1 MEYNKI
7 GIPNLGNGF
16 KKTNPF
22 EQMNKIVPKRF
33 TTPGNSSIDKASN
46 IVKKA
51 VKTRTDRENQEARYR
66 QFIEDQ
72 KEETRKAAEKR
83 KRDYEEL
90 DKKRAEEY
98 KRKAEQNDKEYEQE
112 FTNWVNELAEH
123 GDGYKGVLARNL
135 VKMGDNKEGAFN
147 SWRHILKGIY
157 AFNNTIGSLVGDA
170 TSTHLESIASK
181 KNFNDLDKSYADA
194 HIQRL
199 NIQKNIDIIENQ
211 KNLLAETVSQP
222 NSKNDPNFR
231 QRYNEVKKQINEY
244 NNQINL
250 LKQKMDNPQLKELD
264 EEYKINYVINH
275 GGLGGYIAG
284 ELWDSV
290 KLLNH
295 LGTYN
300 KLKKSAEY
308 RAARRAE
315 LLREYDEKI
324 ANRIQYEDSQNF
336 QENLKNFYANPEQFG
351 KQLNNALKYKD
362 TKFQIQQNNLD
373 KDLKIAEIT
382 KNAKDT
388 ENKELENDY
397 LETAKLND
405 QYNDYWR
412 VSEAYKKGKQIHQNA
427 SLFSP
432 DYWFYVAPGMIGSSN
447 SSMDQIKSN
456 LIQYG
461 SLAAGAAVSMLGSPV
476 AGAAVTNIGG
486 ALAIPGQI
494 KGGFDENYA
503 ETGQKKVDN
512 LYESIKELSF
522 FNDDPKLKSDILGD
536 LKKQSIQYYTKHG
549 YSKDWINERYNSGTE
564 EDDKNALRDLVMGL
578 TKNNDPRLQE
588 AMLNSNKGLKTQF
601 WADNVRTM
609 GEMPIQLAMNFLPTK
624 PLTKAGDVA
633 LDGGKVL
640 SKKLVNKVSKTKAGK
655 VISSVSGE
663 AASNAAEQTAERY
676 ANGFRRSTSTFKS
689 RMSSGYDTG
698 SAIGES
704 LGFGYGGRVVFGGAG
719 AITREIAH
727 QGSKLLT
734 PQAKAFVRRYGD
746 QIMNKY
752 QNVYDKLLPKDWMR
766 IGARYGLNA
775 TRRGFMQA
783 TSEGAEE
790 SVQYLNSKEDFA
802 SKYGFG
808 NASLGDLIINDFVQG
823 GRVAEAYL
831 SLMGIGN
838 SKLDDDLE
846 FWQNVKGGFALGGMG
861 GFHPGQLINFYGN
874 VKNAVRQYKTD
885 QFIRQSAVMN
895 RERNRLDRAANVA
908 FAEQAMN
915 GRGAEVI
922 ESMQTMYQNDRRRE
936 NPIYT
941 QDDYDEK
948 IDAAN
953 KIISLTKNEKI
964 KQQLKAKGIEYG
976 TKEYATAIA
985 DIYDLQSQQEQN
997 EKQRSENDANLK
1009 SAYQNNELNNDI
1021 DNIVTAARAGD
1032 LSLDLALS
1040 QKRIQAGNKA
1050 VKDAIE
1056 QAKKDGK
1063 DTKDPEF
1070 NLSLEKIRNEAQDRA
1085 EEEGL
1090 MNYKE
1095 YVREKTRLVNR
1106 LKALLKFKG
1115 QQNSA
1120 QDFFNFL
1127 SDKLKLKTKRP
1138 DAKTILNSTI
1148 AQIEETKSALK
1159 QLDPDI
1165 NLGKTDA
1172 DLLDALEAINDVS
1185 TVNQDDIQQLELNSV
1200 ALAADRAVTQSYIN
1214 QFQYGLVKNGDKYEY
1229 NPTQYKKG
1237 MDRDRRY
1244 IAALMSGDTDKAE
1257 SIQNEDITTS
1267 YNPEDV
1273 KNNEY
1278 KTRINKIREAD
1289 RENAKL
1295 NWMASDA
1302 FEGDIINKYM
1312 ESLQEEAERKNAKTE
1327 STKPDDHIPF
1337 DPSDST
1343 TTVESKPASETKWES
1358 TREKR
1363 NSNLAKAKEK
1373 YERRKAKAKEIYEKN
1388 KKKLRRNAYGSFIP
1402 ALPQLAQAANY
1413 LLQKAK
1419 TSTYKIAQ
1427 FVEELKEIAEDID
1440 IDSVLPAIKEIY
1452 SKYAAK
1458 QAIFNS
1464 DILNNLSSPEEIA
1477 SYGYTAPHQIEPAA
1491 QLYNTIQNT
1500 INKDNQNIIKDISTY
1515 FNTIVQT
1522 EDGSVVICKN
1532 QQDKLYFTDET
1543 ISFYEEQA
1551 KKLKQLNTSDESF
1564 ENALKQIAPEGF
1576 PIQTYVKYRN
1586 TEGIEQAIIVHIYN
1600 YKRSPG
1606 IIAGE
1611 LVRNAVIGILVGDN
1625 SALRNIAT
1633 FSGYDEFIAD
1643 ITSLKKS
1650 FDDLGYKIIN
1660 TNQMLYDTNT
1670 RNSVQADIIVID
1682 KNKDIHVIDILSSYI
1697 DIKSRWDYK
1706 PGRKANYTIHQRE
1719 ENILHQIEDILLSK
1733 FGQVTKSLSVLPVT
1747 CDIENLPTIFVQK
1760 TDGKINY
1767 MHIPTKLGHENEVD
1781 LTKEHEKAV
1790 EQVGHIN
1797 EQIRIY
1803 NNIVDNVK
1811 NNRFNKLDELTVS
1824 QQYTA
1829 EQYNTYFNELSNKY
1843 DDVIGKI
1850 NEINDFIQKSKNKE
1864 YFDVSFEELF
1874 KNQDLIPQE
1883 VEDKINYLSD
1893 ICNELDC
1900 TLTNIPGLKATTQ
1913 EEKDN
1918 VKKLYQCVFDAQKA
1932 LDMVLK
1938 DPNTNVVDV
1947 TREQELIASAME
1959 KLAENTANF
1968 GEMSKFVQKW
1978 WLEDFVI
1985 DNTGTGNN
1993 TSRTVN
1999 GIGEK
2004 YFQLH
2009 NTIKNWTKTLREH
2022 VLNDLHNR
2030 PVLQEWYDT
2039 LLNNYFAKL
2048 IDNTK
2053 KFNDTY
2059 IQDVVQKQI
2068 LENDIQDG
2076 LDLIRDFNEQFSMR
2090 EDKEYPEAPKDAAE
2104 KLNRIS
2110 QKWTDLY
2117 ATSTQHNPA
2126 WDAML
2131 YNDAYYHM
2139 SQKPDFLEKVKV
2151 SFYVANESKTYRN
2164 SRKYGYNINKGDV
2177 VMYIEYI
2184 DDNGKKNWADLP
2196 ILISPGYKP
2205 TSKEETQERIR
2216 KINNVHRKFAKIVK
2230 QALKIVAEDK
2240 NKKISFT
2247 LSTNKG
2253 SIKYDDNVAS
2263 THLVTEFL
2271 FKGLGNEQDLYT
2283 IKTSKENRIGL
2294 SVFTMNKSTGTMF
2307 YDVYAGSDLRTRIGY
2322 FDDTFQK
2329 QHLAIN
2335 NGAVIYF
2342 YFTGNNQYIGVPIET
2357 GAIGEESAKRLVY
2370 LMQLY
2375 MRGDRN
2381 INGYDIYSL
2390 LQQRLYMAD
2399 LSNQKKLSVYNNTN
2413 NRVVLNNNGIVEI
2426 GSKKYDISTQINDLI
2441 KDISAMSNN
2450 VDAKLLNENMS
2461 DSQNSVFY
2469 TAKQIFKNTD
2479 ADKIELPNGYVFY
2492 REDFTHKN
2500 ADDTQGSTW
2509 LGYMLRNGILRT
2521 RAIGKSYTQLNVDN
2535 FGIVDKNQEIGI
2547 EKKDVV
2553 KSVEKQ
2559 HERLRN
2565 RNFRNLGGL
2574 TYSTQNVNEI
2584 MPGTSEEFRQKIIE
2598 YFDKVFGNHDAV
2610 YFADEHQKFLG
2621 QIGDNQYVLGLCC
2634 DQMIKLSQYAP
2645 RSVAYHEAFH
2655 KIMELVLPD
2664 NVREEFYDSYRK
2676 RNGKNISDRKIAE
2689 AFADMYMDY
2698 MTNKDAIKQA
2708 KWYKKPFKWFKQL
2721 TLELGLVP
2729 RIGVTG
2735 AINMINTFHNT
2746 NKGKYANIEISEQ
2759 KKKRFRKLFGE
2770 GLYYTVNNKSGK
2782 SADFKYLANSGDVQE
2797 MVRALG
2803 YWIAS
2808 SMNLD
2813 SINAGEYKIK
2823 NATSFVNNLSQ
2834 DLIDEL
2840 CGNHLEDSE
2849 IDNIH
2854 RAFREVFQSENKSVL
2869 DKKGKVVGFTKVYP
2883 KLDVLLDKI
2892 NEYIESTIIAYSG
2905 KIEDVV
2911 SDENIDDETEKAMGK
2926 NIDQFDKTS
2935 YETSKLDTL
2944 PESVKFFLSTI
2955 PYVRYNNDE
2964 DGNKILDYDLSK
2976 NKFLSPTFMPMTE
2989 VFNTLVNDLH
2999 FCSSLQDLDKELKR
3013 LSETK
3018 EMYKY
3023 IYNKFHSLYEQ
3034 CYKHNQDGSVN
3045 INYNAESY
3053 CASILCALRGL
3064 KIDFITSVS
3073 RKQENGKEIK
3083 VGSSSLDRDR
3093 RMYSKQWTQFLI
3105 SGQVSVFK
3113 RERDKNGHLIFNEG
3127 MGGAENKDIF
3137 SRTAGFIE
3145 KLREGLSSANQT
3157 FELDGIEYN
3166 KSIFDDIEDI
3176 KRSFIDKLNT
3186 IGIIFS
3192 KDALNSMLSNKYNG
3206 TGVDALE
3213 RLLTDKG
3220 EASIS
3225 TFIDRLYNFVDVK
3238 GNINEDVLN
3247 NAYTDNGFV
3256 KELGNQQ
3263 GIYNR
3268 NTIEAMA
3275 LGLNGKKLHAVSQN
3289 NSISHIVNA
3298 LNTNDKN
3305 NPIVRRLMKFG
3316 YNITNTS
3323 GFDSGSI
3330 ILKNINN
3337 GKCNISTHIYV
3348 GSKTDNRGDGG
3359 TEYKQEPIV
3368 DDYMAKIAMTQQGY
3382 LVFPTLADKGT
3393 WMCLSGIELPGMV
3406 YNESGDVTNVPTIMW
3421 NGSTPYIRPDNSV
3434 LDQMLE
3440 YAKCE
3445 RLAIQQCMEDLGYD
3459 NIPGYE
3465 KQGRKVLPKEA
3476 YIKNYHTKNGSVE
3489 PNGTRFLSLT
3499 EVVQLD
3505 KKTGEPMLDED
3516 GNLKTINLNDPT
3528 KSSEEMLK
3536 LANEW
3541 LFEKR
3546 DGETDEQFLER
3557 QRKTMAYTLNI
3568 QYQLEVQNAIDL
3580 GLVTRRNV
3588 DEYDLQTKQN
3598 KTLIS
3603 IESQNFSNL
3612 DTHMFNQNQIEHITN
3627 KIMESIPAWNNL
3639 PNGPKKQARLNVCKG
3654 LAIASILSDA
3664 TTKSIIASQEVQ
3676 RCFSGH
3682 PAMFKVAYEGDHIKD
3697 STFDIQKRI
3706 GGMVS
3711 TGDDNIENL
3720 PDMKSSYRCAECKD
3734 YEVKSSSDIFNRLE
3748 SMFTDNAIR
3757 DMYSIIKDN
3766 YVDAYNMSIDEI
3778 LSDESLSEQ
3787 DKNALIKAKEKGQQF
3802 FGAYTKNINVADGA
3816 AYITD
3821 QMCEN
3826 LLRLRGALT
3835 GRVKKAFDILRS
3847 KDKYNWMDKAEAYKD
3862 IYEAV
3867 NIVTTKYTA
3876 YGFRNHT
3883 LNGEDQSDV
3892 AVSYYNKFALFPLF
3906 PCIAT
3911 GHMSGI
3917 YDKMLNEKVDML
3929 FMTSAVKVG
3938 SQGAVKYDGTTI
3950 NEPFNVYEQDYGFLR
3965 RQQNTDPE
3973 EGDTTAI
3980 GTQMVKVV
3988 LQNLR
3993 LDRINYIDN
4002 VTGKPVSG
4010 KQILSSLM
4018 DSINQLTELGYKG
4031 IKEEFG
4037 IDEFG
4042 NVDNKKLS
4050 RYLISQMS
4058 SRNANKGLIEA
4069 LQVDEKGNFK
4079 APIAATSD
4087 SSWIESILISTINK
4101 RIIDIITPGNSF
4113 VQRSVF
4119 AVEGSSVQ
4127 GGIIQ
4132 SDATMSPKINGGKKL
4147 QMINEDNSMDAVIS
4161 IDYFE
4166 NILPKGLSFNEARQ
4180 WLIDNNIIGSRAKA
4194 NTIGYRIPT
4203 QAQSSIHALRF
4214 VDIIPAVKSTIILP
4228 EEFTKITG
4236 SDFDIDH
4243 LYLASFNYKKSE
4255 DGKTVSHDQFDPDS
4269 AEYHQNNILN
4279 QMMTLLKD
4287 TENSIHSLYK
4297 SIDNDTE
4304 LLTDIADQ
4312 IPEQGSNKARA
4323 YNFGSLHEQVTRRND
4338 YITGKFGIGPYALNV
4353 TNQELTRC
4361 FKVSFKKTNF
4371 TEESGICNFD
4381 KLIDY
4386 QYNYIA
4392 SWISA
4397 FINAHVDIVKDPYI
4411 SKMNINQFTYNMS
4424 NLLIRSGFG
4433 ESALWFLSQPIIR
4446 DMANASNSANSEFM
4460 RDPNK
4465 FKTVYSAQKEAVAN
4479 AVLKWLSP
4487 EDVSESVISRYTTGD
4502 KNNTS
4507 EQLRVVDI
4515 IKSKMN
4521 VLKAIA
4527 THPGQKTVTV
4537 DGQIYDV
4544 ANIQRDVFYA
4554 WKTLERY
4561 SIALGNLVQ
4570 KTKIDT
4576 KKQGKSFLAIYKYRQ
4591 DFNKLFYGD
4600 SEKSLWDE
4608 ESLHRLAEESW
4619 IKSKTDY
4626 ACSLPFIIL
4635 KGQTFNGNSV
4645 FIHEITELYNQLN
4658 PEQESINI
4666 KKLEAISKAVQTQI
4680 KCKYIAKYA
4689 KEYLGKTDK
4698 QISELFV
4705 GKYSMAHRLN
4715 MLNTAIRTTDQYKRL
4730 ADNMLIQQI
4739 YSAQEQEPVFVN
4751 GKRYERPSF
4760 IAIADR
4766 VGDSSMNSDMLIDA
4780 WQDLLLDEDRVVR
4793 QFARDLIVY
4802 AYMTS
4807 GEYAGWNNLFKYV
4820 PPAWIRGEIDTAYG
4834 ESMASYVQNI
4844 LSKNDF
4850 DKYID
4855 LDELARNNFQ
4865 DYTFS
4870 RRLAEKNADGERN
4883 ILYNTDYALIIRT
4896 ANNVKPP
4903 LYITTRV
4910 PGSRGNNASNFNIYK
4925 LVTPI
4930 GGVGE
4935 KNESTASMYIKIK
4948 KAGFDSGHKQKIYEY
4963 GWDFKYVE
4971 NYSKNLSTIDTET
4984 MTRRLFGF
4992 ISEHKNALPNQMYQ
5006 EIIQSI
5012 NDSKYD
5018 KQNDVVIPTVPV
5030 TKKESKLGYNSMS
5043 EIVMHS
5049 GGAYGADTAWDFYAR
5064 NAGVKQINHYRDQ
5077 GNQVLSSSL
5086 NKRGVKATVL
5096 SKEQMEFARRRE
5108 FELLGKHYD
5117 DTLQGNLQVRNF
5129 YQVASSDGVFAIASM
5144 NSAKN
5149 GVSGGTNTAVQ
5160 LGISLNKPTH
5170 VFDLNSEK
5178 WYKYN
5183 PESKVFEEE
5192 STPVLTKNF
5201 AGVGTRDIQKYN
5213 IYKDGKWVEREQ
5225 YVGDDKS
5232 KVALKAIEDV
5242 FNKTQA
5248 ELSNIE
5254 TSTDNNSSSEQV
5266 SLNQNDT
5273 DQFGTIS
5280 QQVSTLNSDKT
5291 ILTNAEILAL
5301 HPFTGNDT
5309 KPRIAVASEHTDPV
5323 FFSKMIQSWANGEH
5337 TFLDYKQQPI
5347 KYEDIDALY
5356 LITKHDG
5363 LPMRELLQ
5371 INKPKIIHFSV
5382 TTLGN
5387 TKWEPGVMKWQD
5399 MIERIGDFIKQGL
5412 DPEYVTL
5419 RIDPIIPGVT
5429 KISEVDKLMKRASEL
5444 GIKHVRFSVLDYY
5457 KTTAKFMEQLGY
5469 DYSKYF
5475 DKNKSGVYFTHAKS
5489 EIIKGIAEK
5498 MLAIAKKYNLDLSSC
5513 AEPCRMDG
5521 ISIEGCLSVNAI
5533 NSMLG
5538 THIPNLGTENNKF
5551 RQLCTCYGG
5560 KTDLLRYNNNCAS
5573 SCVYCYAHHNGDK
5586 MLNYYNEDGTLKQNR
5601 FTDSGLIKST
5611 SNKMPKNY
5619 TDALKQIQKWFD
5631 IDDQTT
5637 NITGKNNIKHAIQKL
5652 HIKINDK
5659 YLMDNMDEKDIL
5671 NLLYKTSKF
5680 MDEMQKLGDTGITI
5694 VSEDYFYG
5702 DFAKKVKSLT
5712 GEIISDIENNYDIQE
5727 GEKEK
5732 TMEIPNI
5739 LIKILDFIES
5749 LNYKQREALD
5759 RIFEYPIYDLDP
5771 SVIGSI
5777 DLSDIITI
5785 TDTVEDTRQT
5795 DFLKELG
5802 MSDEDIKKAQEIKNH
5817 CKGGK

>member
-16 KKTNPF
+16 KTTNPF

-46 IVKKA
+46 IVRKA

-83 KRDYEEL
+83 KREYEEL
-90 DKKRAEEY
+90 DKKQAEEN

-112 FTNWVNELAEH
+112 FTNWVNELAKH

-250 LKQKMDNPQLKELD
+250 LKQKMNNPQLKELD
-264 EEYKINYVINH
+264 EEYKINYVLNH

-308 RAARRAE
+308 RAARRAAM
-315 LLREYDEKI
+315 LREYDEKI
-324 ANRIQYEDSQNF
+324 ANRIQYEDNQNF
-336 QENLKNFYANPEQFG
+336 QENLKNLYTNPEQFG

-388 ENKELENDY
+388 ENKELQNDY
-397 LETAKLND
+397 LETSKLND

-432 DYWFYVAPGMIGSSN
+432 NYWFYVAPGMIGSSN

-461 SLAAGAAVSMLGSPV
+461 SLAAGAAASMLGSPA

-522 FNDDPKLKSDILGD
+522 FNDDPKSKSDILGD

-588 AMLNSNKGLKTQF
+588 AMLNSNKGLKAQF

-624 PLTKAGDVA
+624 PLAKARDVV

-640 SKKLVNKVSKTKAGK
+640 SKRLVNKVSKTKAGK

-689 RMSSGYDTG
+689 RMSSGYNTG

-704 LGFGYGGRVVFGGAG
+704 LGFGYGGRIVFGGAG

-734 PQAKAFVRRYGD
+734 PQAKAFVRRYCD

-752 QNVYDKLLPKDWMR
+752 QNIYDKLLPKDWMR
-766 IGARYGLNA
+766 IGVRYGLNA
-775 TRRGFMQA
+775 ARRGFMQA

-790 SVQYLNSKEDFA
+790 GVQYLNSKEDFA

-976 TKEYATAIA
+976 TKEYATSIA

-997 EKQRSENDANLK
+997 EKQRFENDANLK

-1021 DNIVTAARAGD
+1021 DNILTAARAGD

-1070 NLSLEKIRNEAQDRA
+1070 NLSLEKIRNEAQDMA

-1148 AQIEETKSALK
+1148 AQIEETKRALK

-1229 NPTQYKKG
+1229 NPTQYKKS

-1244 IAALMSGDTDKAE
+1244 IEALMSGDTDKAE
-1257 SIQNEDITTS
+1257 SIRNEDITTP

-1278 KTRINKIREAD
+1278 KTRVNKIREAD

-1312 ESLQEEAERKNAKTE
+1312 ESLQEEAERKSAKTE

-1522 EDGSVVICKN
+1522 EDGGVVICKN

-1586 TEGIEQAIIVHIYN
+1586 TEGIEQAIIVHKYN

-1611 LVRNAVIGILVGDN
+1611 LVRNAAIGILVGDN
-1625 SALRNIAT
+1625 SALRNIAS

-1643 ITSLKKS
+1643 MTSLKKS

-1803 NNIVDNVK
+1803 NNIVDNVN

-1864 YFDVSFEELF
+1864 YFDISFEELF

-1947 TREQELIASAME
+1947 TSEQELIAFAME

-1968 GEMSKFVQKW
+1968 GEMSRFVQKW

-1993 TSRTVN
+1993 TSRTVKS
-1999 GIGEK
+1999 IEEK

-2048 IDNTK
+2048 IDNTQ

-2059 IQDVVQKQI
+2059 IQDVAQKQI

-2076 LDLIRDFNEQFSMR
+2076 LDLIEDFNEQFSMR

-2117 ATSTQHNPA
+2117 TKSTQHNPA

-2131 YNDAYYHM
+2131 YNDIYYHM

-2151 SFYVANESKTYRN
+2151 SFYVANESKTYQN

-2184 DDNGKKNWADLP
+2184 DDNGKKNWANLP

-2205 TSKEETQERIR
+2205 TSNEETQERIR

-2230 QALKIVAEDK
+2230 QALKIVEEDK

-2253 SIKYDDNVAS
+2253 SIKYDKVAS

-2271 FKGLGNEQDLYT
+2271 FKGFGNEQDLYT

-2413 NRVVLNNNGIVEI
+2413 NRIVLNNNGIVEI
-2426 GSKKYDISTQINDLI
+2426 GSKKYDISTQIKDLI
-2441 KDISAMSNN
+2441 KDVSVMSNN

-2469 TAKQIFKNTD
+2469 TAKQMFKNTD

-2500 ADDTQGSTW
+2500 SDGTQGSTW

-2535 FGIVDKNQEIGI
+2535 FGVVDKNQEIGI
-2547 EKKDVV
+2547 EKKDVI

-2729 RIGVTG
+2729 RIGVAG

-2823 NATSFVNNLSQ
+2823 DATSFVNNLSQ

-2840 CGNHLEDSE
+2840 CGNHLDDSE

-2869 DKKGKVVGFTKVYP
+2869 DKKGKVIGFTKVYP

-2892 NEYIESTIIAYSG
+2892 NEYIESTITAYSG
-2905 KIEDVV
+2905 KIEDIV
-2911 SDENIDDETEKAMGK
+2911 SDENIDDETEEAMSK
-2926 NIDQFDKTS
+2926 NIDQFDKAS

-2976 NKFLSPTFMPMTE
+2976 NKFLSPTFMPITE

-3023 IYNKFHSLYEQ
+3023 IYNKFHGLYEQ
-3034 CYKHNQDGSVN
+3034 CYKHNQDSSIK

-3145 KLREGLSSANQT
+3145 KLREGLSSTNQT
-3157 FELDGIEYN
+3157 FELDRIEYN

-3225 TFIDRLYNFVDVK
+3225 TFIDRLYNFVDIK

-3247 NAYTDNGFV
+3247 EAYTDNGFV

-3305 NPIVRRLMKFG
+3305 NPIVRTLMKFG

-3406 YNESGDVTNVPTIMW
+3406 YNESGDVTNVPTFMW
-3421 NGSTPYIRPDNSV
+3421 YGTTPYIRPNNNV

-3440 YAKCE
+3440 YAKGE

-3505 KKTGEPMLDED
+3505 KETGEPMLDKD

-3612 DTHMFNQNQIEHITN
+3612 DTHMFNQTQIEHITN

-3720 PDMKSSYRCAECKD
+3720 PNMKSSYRCAECKD

-3757 DMYSIIKDN
+3757 DMYAIIKDN

-3787 DKNALIKAKEKGQQF
+3787 DKNALIKAKEKGRQF
-3802 FGAYTKNINVADGA
+3802 FNAYTGDINVADGA

-3867 NIVTTKYTA
+3867 NIVSTKYTA

-3973 EGDTTAI
+3973 EGDKTSI
-3980 GTQMVKVV
+3980 GSQMVKVV

-3993 LDRINYIDN
+3993 LNRINYIDN

-4031 IKEEFG
+4031 VKEEFG

-4127 GGIIQ
+4127 GGAIQ
-4132 SDATMSPKINGGKKL
+4132 SDATMSPTINGGKKL

-4180 WLIDNNIIGSRAKA
+4180 WLIDNGIIGSRAKA

-4214 VDIIPAVKSTIILP
+4214 VDVISAVKSTIILP

-4236 SDFDIDH
+4236 SDKQ
-4243 LYLASFNYKKSE
+4243 Y
-4255 DGKTVSHDQFDPDS
+4255 QC
-4269 AEYHQNNILN
+4269 
-4279 QMMTLLKD
+4279 
-4287 TENSIHSLYK
+4287 
-4297 SIDNDTE
+4297 
-4304 LLTDIADQ
+4304 
-4312 IPEQGSNKARA
+4312 SN
-4323 YNFGSLHEQVTRRND
+4323 
-4338 YITGKFGIGPYALNV
+4338 
-4353 TNQELTRC
+4353 
-4361 FKVSFKKTNF
+4361 
-4371 TEESGICNFD
+4371 
-4381 KLIDY
+4381 
-4386 QYNYIA
+4386 QYNIKNRVNC
-4392 SWISA
+4392 WEL
-4397 FINAHVDIVKDPYI
+4397 H
-4411 SKMNINQFTYNMS
+4411 
-4424 NLLIRSGFG
+4424 
-4433 ESALWFLSQPIIR
+4433 
-4446 DMANASNSANSEFM
+4446 
-4460 RDPNK
+4460 
-4465 FKTVYSAQKEAVAN
+4465 FK
-4479 AVLKWLSP
+4479 W
-4487 EDVSESVISRYTTGD
+4487 
-4502 KNNTS
+4502 
-4507 EQLRVVDI
+4507 
-4515 IKSKMN
+4515 
-4521 VLKAIA
+4521 
-4527 THPGQKTVTV
+4527 
-4537 DGQIYDV
+4537 
-4544 ANIQRDVFYA
+4544 
-4554 WKTLERY
+4554 
-4561 SIALGNLVQ
+4561 
-4570 KTKIDT
+4570 
-4576 KKQGKSFLAIYKYRQ
+4576 
-4591 DFNKLFYGD
+4591 
-4600 SEKSLWDE
+4600 
-4608 ESLHRLAEESW
+4608 
-4619 IKSKTDY
+4619 
-4626 ACSLPFIIL
+4626 
-4635 KGQTFNGNSV
+4635 
-4645 FIHEITELYNQLN
+4645 
-4658 PEQESINI
+4658 
-4666 KKLEAISKAVQTQI
+4666 
-4680 KCKYIAKYA
+4680 
-4689 KEYLGKTDK
+4689 
-4698 QISELFV
+4698 
-4705 GKYSMAHRLN
+4705 
-4715 MLNTAIRTTDQYKRL
+4715 
-4730 ADNMLIQQI
+4730 
-4739 YSAQEQEPVFVN
+4739 
-4751 GKRYERPSF
+4751 
-4760 IAIADR
+4760 
-4766 VGDSSMNSDMLIDA
+4766 
-4780 WQDLLLDEDRVVR
+4780 
-4793 QFARDLIVY
+4793 
-4802 AYMTS
+4802 
-4807 GEYAGWNNLFKYV
+4807 
-4820 PPAWIRGEIDTAYG
+4820 
-4834 ESMASYVQNI
+4834 
-4844 LSKNDF
+4844 
-4850 DKYID
+4850 
-4855 LDELARNNFQ
+4855 
-4865 DYTFS
+4865 
-4870 RRLAEKNADGERN
+4870 
-4883 ILYNTDYALIIRT
+4883 
-4896 ANNVKPP
+4896 
-4903 LYITTRV
+4903 
-4910 PGSRGNNASNFNIYK
+4910 
-4925 LVTPI
+4925 
-4930 GGVGE
+4930 
-4935 KNESTASMYIKIK
+4935 
-4948 KAGFDSGHKQKIYEY
+4948 
-4963 GWDFKYVE
+4963 
-4971 NYSKNLSTIDTET
+4971 
-4984 MTRRLFGF
+4984 
-4992 ISEHKNALPNQMYQ
+4992 
-5006 EIIQSI
+5006 
-5012 NDSKYD
+5012 
-5018 KQNDVVIPTVPV
+5018 
-5030 TKKESKLGYNSMS
+5030 
-5043 EIVMHS
+5043 
-5049 GGAYGADTAWDFYAR
+5049 
-5064 NAGVKQINHYRDQ
+5064 
-5077 GNQVLSSSL
+5077 
-5086 NKRGVKATVL
+5086 
-5096 SKEQMEFARRRE
+5096 
-5108 FELLGKHYD
+5108 
-5117 DTLQGNLQVRNF
+5117 
-5129 YQVASSDGVFAIASM
+5129 
-5144 NSAKN
+5144 
-5149 GVSGGTNTAVQ
+5149 
-5160 LGISLNKPTH
+5160 
-5170 VFDLNSEK
+5170 
-5178 WYKYN
+5178 
-5183 PESKVFEEE
+5183 
-5192 STPVLTKNF
+5192 
-5201 AGVGTRDIQKYN
+5201 
-5213 IYKDGKWVEREQ
+5213 
-5225 YVGDDKS
+5225 
-5232 KVALKAIEDV
+5232 
-5242 FNKTQA
+5242 
-5248 ELSNIE
+5248 
-5254 TSTDNNSSSEQV
+5254 
-5266 SLNQNDT
+5266 
-5273 DQFGTIS
+5273 TIS
-5280 QQVSTLNSDKT
+5280 SQ
-5291 ILTNAEILAL
+5291 AL
-5301 HPFTGNDT
+5301 
-5309 KPRIAVASEHTDPV
+5309 
-5323 FFSKMIQSWANGEH
+5323 
-5337 TFLDYKQQPI
+5337 
-5347 KYEDIDALY
+5347 
-5356 LITKHDG
+5356 
-5363 LPMRELLQ
+5363 
-5371 INKPKIIHFSV
+5371 
-5382 TTLGN
+5382 
-5387 TKWEPGVMKWQD
+5387 
-5399 MIERIGDFIKQGL
+5399 
-5412 DPEYVTL
+5412 
-5419 RIDPIIPGVT
+5419 
-5429 KISEVDKLMKRASEL
+5429 
-5444 GIKHVRFSVLDYY
+5444 
-5457 KTTAKFMEQLGY
+5457 
-5469 DYSKYF
+5469 
-5475 DKNKSGVYFTHAKS
+5475 
-5489 EIIKGIAEK
+5489 
-5498 MLAIAKKYNLDLSSC
+5498 
-5513 AEPCRMDG
+5513 
-5521 ISIEGCLSVNAI
+5521 
-5533 NSMLG
+5533 
-5538 THIPNLGTENNKF
+5538 
-5551 RQLCTCYGG
+5551 
-5560 KTDLLRYNNNCAS
+5560 
-5573 SCVYCYAHHNGDK
+5573 
-5586 MLNYYNEDGTLKQNR
+5586 
-5601 FTDSGLIKST
+5601 
-5611 SNKMPKNY
+5611 
-5619 TDALKQIQKWFD
+5619 
-5631 IDDQTT
+5631 
-5637 NITGKNNIKHAIQKL
+5637 
-5652 HIKINDK
+5652 
-5659 YLMDNMDEKDIL
+5659 
-5671 NLLYKTSKF
+5671 
-5680 MDEMQKLGDTGITI
+5680 
-5694 VSEDYFYG
+5694 
-5702 DFAKKVKSLT
+5702 
-5712 GEIISDIENNYDIQE
+5712 
-5727 GEKEK
+5727 
-5732 TMEIPNI
+5732 
-5739 LIKILDFIES
+5739 
-5749 LNYKQREALD
+5749 
-5759 RIFEYPIYDLDP
+5759 
-5771 SVIGSI
+5771 
-5777 DLSDIITI
+5777 
-5785 TDTVEDTRQT
+5785 
-5795 DFLKELG
+5795 
-5802 MSDEDIKKAQEIKNH
+5802 
-5817 CKGGK
+5817 

>member
-7 GIPNLGNGF
+7 GIPNFGNGF
-16 KKTNPF
+16 ETTNPL

-33 TTPGNSSIDKASN
+33 TTPGNSSIDRASN

-51 VKTRTDRENQEARYR
+51 VKTRTDRENQEARYKK
-66 QFIEDQ
+66 FIEDQ

-98 KRKAEQNDKEYEQE
+98 KRNAEQNDKDYEQE

-147 SWRHILKGIY
+147 SWRHILKGMY
-157 AFNNTIGSLVGDA
+157 NFNNMIGSLVGDA
-170 TSTHLESIASK
+170 TSNHLESIASK
-181 KNFNDLDKSYADA
+181 KNFNDLDKSQADA

-211 KNLLAETVSQP
+211 KDLLAETVSQP

-264 EEYKINYVINH
+264 EEYKINYVLNH

-300 KLKKSAEY
+300 KFKKSAEY
-308 RAARRAE
+308 RAARRAAM
-315 LLREYDEKI
+315 LREYDEKI
-324 ANRIQYEDSQNF
+324 ANNNQVDGDKGSYMS
-336 QENLKNFYANPEQFG
+336 LPQFG
-351 KQLNNALKYKD
+351 
-362 TKFQIQQNNLD
+362 IQVYNSPKNKNEEQKSVQQKLD
-373 KDLKIAEIT
+373 KDLKVTEHLKQQI
-382 KNAKDT
+382 DV
-388 ENKELENDY
+388 ENKELQNDY
-397 LETAKLND
+397 LETSKLND
-405 QYNDYWR
+405 RYNDYWR

-461 SLAAGAAVSMLGSPV
+461 SLAAGAAVSMLGSPA

-522 FNDDPKLKSDILGD
+522 FNDDPKSKSDILGD

-588 AMLNSNKGLKTQF
+588 AMLNSNKGLKAQF

-624 PLTKAGDVA
+624 PLTKAGDVV

-640 SKKLVNKVSKTKAGK
+640 SKKLVNKVAKTKAGK

-663 AASNAAEQTAERY
+663 AASNTAEQTAERY
-676 ANGFRRSTSTFKS
+676 ANGFRRPTSTFKS

-766 IGARYGLNA
+766 IGVRYGLNA
-775 TRRGFMQA
+775 TRRGLTQA
-783 TSEGAEE
+783 MSEGAEE
-790 SVQYLNSKEDFA
+790 GVQYLNSKEDFA

-953 KIISLTKNEKI
+953 KIISLTKNEKL

-997 EKQRSENDANLK
+997 EKQRSENDANLR

-1040 QKRIQAGNKA
+1040 QRRIQAGNKA

-1070 NLSLEKIRNEAQDRA
+1070 NLGLEKIRKEAQDKA

-1090 MNYKE
+1090 INYRE
-1095 YVREKTRLVNR
+1095 HVREKTRLVNR

-1148 AQIEETKSALK
+1148 AQIEETKRALK

-1200 ALAADRAVTQSYIN
+1200 ALAADRAVTQSYVN

-1257 SIQNEDITTS
+1257 SIRNEDITTP

-1278 KTRINKIREAD
+1278 KTRVNKIREAD

-1327 STKPDDHIPF
+1327 SIKPDDHVPF

-1373 YERRKAKAKEIYEKN
+1373 YERRKAKAKEVYEKN
-1388 KKKLRRNAYGSFIP
+1388 KKKLRRNTYGSFIP

-1413 LLQKAK
+1413 LLQQAK

-1440 IDSVLPAIKEIY
+1440 IDSVLPTIKELY

-1515 FNTIVQT
+1515 FNTVVQT
-1522 EDGSVVICKN
+1522 EDGSVVVCKN

-1543 ISFYEEQA
+1543 IAFYKEQA
-1551 KKLKQLNTSDESF
+1551 KKLKQFNTSDESF

-1600 YKRSPG
+1600 YKPSPG

-1611 LVRNAVIGILVGDN
+1611 LVRNAAISILVGDG
-1625 SALRNIAT
+1625 SATQNIAN
-1633 FSGYDEFIAD
+1633 FSGYEEFITD
-1643 ITSLKKS
+1643 MVSLKKS
-1650 FDDLGYKIIN
+1650 FDDLGYQIIN

-1682 KNKDIHVIDILSSYI
+1682 KNKDVHVIDILSSYR

-1706 PGRKANYTIHQRE
+1706 PGRASNYTIHQRE
-1719 ENILHQIEDILLSK
+1719 ENILHQIENILLSK

-1747 CDIENLPTIFVQK
+1747 CDIETLPTIFVQK

-1767 MHIPTKLGHENEVD
+1767 MHIPTKLEHENKVD
-1781 LTKEHEKAV
+1781 LAKEHEKAV
-1790 EQVGHIN
+1790 EQISRIN
-1797 EQIRIY
+1797 EQIKIY
-1803 NNIVDNVK
+1803 NSIVDSVN

-1829 EQYNTYFNELSNKY
+1829 EQYNAYFKELSNKY
-1843 DDVIGKI
+1843 DDVIGKMS
-1850 NEINDFIQKSKNKE
+1850 EINDFIEKSKNKE

-1959 KLAENTANF
+1959 KLAENTTNF
-1968 GEMSKFVQKW
+1968 GEMSRFVQKW

-1993 TSRTVN
+1993 TSRTVK

-2009 NTIKNWTKTLREH
+2009 NTIKNWTKTLHEH

-2030 PVLQEWYDT
+2030 PVLQEWYDL

-2048 IDNTK
+2048 IDNTQ

-2059 IQDVVQKQI
+2059 IQDVAQKQI

-2131 YNDAYYHM
+2131 YNDAYYNM

-2151 SFYVANESKTYRN
+2151 SFYIANKPKTYRN
-2164 SRKYGYNINKGDV
+2164 SRGYGYNINEGDV
-2177 VMYIEYI
+2177 VMYIEYT

-2196 ILISPGYKP
+2196 ILISPGYQP
-2205 TSKEETQERIR
+2205 TSNEETQERIR

-2253 SIKYDDNVAS
+2253 SIKYDNVTS
-2263 THLVTEFL
+2263 THLVTDFL
-2271 FKGLGNEQDLYT
+2271 FKGFGNEQDLYT

-2294 SVFTMNKSTGTMF
+2294 SVFTMNKNTGAMF
-2307 YDVYAGSDLRTRIGY
+2307 YDVYAGSDLRTRIGG

-2342 YFTGNNQYIGVPIET
+2342 YSTGNNQYIGVPIET

-2426 GSKKYDISTQINDLI
+2426 GSKKYDMSTQINDLI
-2441 KDISAMSNN
+2441 KDVSAMSNN

-2469 TAKQIFKNTD
+2469 TAKQMFKNTD

-2500 ADDTQGSTW
+2500 ADGTQGSTW
-2509 LGYMLRNGILRT
+2509 LGYMLRNGVLRT

-2547 EKKDVV
+2547 EKKDVI

-2584 MPGTSEEFRQKIIE
+2584 MPGTSEEFRQKIVE

-2823 NATSFVNNLSQ
+2823 DATSFVNNLSQ

-2840 CGNHLEDSE
+2840 CGNHLDDSE

-2854 RAFREVFQSENKSVL
+2854 RAFKEVFQSENKSIL

-2892 NEYIESTIIAYSG
+2892 NEYIESTITAYSG

-2911 SDENIDDETEKAMGK
+2911 SDENIDDETEKAMSK
-2926 NIDQFDKTS
+2926 NIDQFDKAS

-2964 DGNKILDYDLSK
+2964 NGNKILDYDLSK

-2999 FCSSLQDLDKELKR
+2999 FCSSLQDLDNELKR

-3023 IYNKFHSLYEQ
+3023 IYNKFHNLYEQ
-3034 CYKHNQDGSVN
+3034 CYKHNQDGSVK

-3064 KIDFITSVS
+3064 KIDFITSIS

-3145 KLREGLSSANQT
+3145 KLREGLTSANQT

-3225 TFIDRLYNFVDVK
+3225 TFIDRLYNFVDIK

-3247 NAYTDNGFV
+3247 KAYTDNGFV

-3305 NPIVRRLMKFG
+3305 NPIVRTLMKFG

-3348 GSKTDNRGDGG
+3348 GSKTDNKGDGG

-3406 YNESGDVTNVPTIMW
+3406 YNESGDVTNVPTFMW
-3421 NGSTPYIRPDNSV
+3421 YGTTPYIRPNNNV

-3440 YAKCE
+3440 YAKGE
-3445 RLAIQQCMEDLGYD
+3445 RLAIQQCMEDLGYN

-3465 KQGRKVLPKEA
+3465 KQGRKLLPKEA

-3499 EVVQLD
+3499 EIVQLD
-3505 KKTGEPMLDED
+3505 KKTGEPMLDKD

-3580 GLVTRRNV
+3580 GLVTRRNIN
-3588 DEYDLQTKQN
+3588 EYNLQTKQD
-3598 KTLIS
+3598 KILIS
-3603 IESQNFSNL
+3603 EESQSFSNL

-3627 KIMESIPAWNNL
+3627 KIMESIPAWNTL

-3720 PDMKSSYRCAECKD
+3720 PNMKSSYRCAECKD

-3757 DMYSIIKDN
+3757 DMYAIIKDN
-3766 YVDAYNMSIDEI
+3766 YVDAYNMSINEI

-3802 FGAYTKNINVADGA
+3802 FGAYTKDINVADGA

-3847 KDKYNWMDKAEAYKD
+3847 KDKYNWMDKSEAYKD

-3867 NIVTTKYTA
+3867 NIVSTKYTA

-3917 YDKMLNEKVDML
+3917 YDKMMNEKVDML

-3973 EGDTTAI
+3973 EGETTAI

-3993 LDRINYIDN
+3993 LNRINYVDN
-4002 VTGKPVSG
+4002 VTGKQVSG

-4018 DSINQLTELGYKG
+4018 DSINKLTELGYKG
-4031 IKEEFG
+4031 VKEEFG
-4037 IDEFG
+4037 IDENG
-4042 NVDNKKLS
+4042 NVDNNKLS

-4087 SSWIESILISTINK
+4087 SSWIESILISSLNK

-4119 AVEGSSVQ
+4119 AVEGSSTQ

-4132 SDATMSPKINGGKKL
+4132 SDATMSPTINGGKKL
-4147 QMINEDNSMDAVIS
+4147 QMINEDHSMDAVIS

-4180 WLIDNNIIGSRAKA
+4180 WLIDNNIIGSGAKA

-4214 VDIIPAVKSTIILP
+4214 VDVIPAVKSTIILP

-4304 LLTDIADQ
+4304 LLTDIAEQ

-4323 YNFGSLHEQVTRRND
+4323 YNFGSLHEQVIRRND

-4361 FKVSFKKTNF
+4361 FNVSFKKTKF

-4381 KLIDY
+4381 KLVDD

-4465 FKTVYSAQKEAVAN
+4465 FKTVYSAQKEAITN
-4479 AVLKWLSP
+4479 AVLKWLNP

-4502 KNNTS
+4502 KNNTAD
-4507 EQLRVVDI
+4507 QLRAIDI

-4527 THPGQKTVTV
+4527 THPGQSTVTV
-4537 DGQIYDV
+4537 DNQVYNVSD
-4544 ANIQRDVFYA
+4544 IQRDVFYA

-4626 ACSLPFIIL
+4626 ACSLPFVIL

-4658 PEQESINI
+4658 PEQESINV

-4715 MLNTAIRTTDQYKRL
+4715 MLNTAIRTMDQYKRL

-4739 YSAQEQEPVFVN
+4739 YSAQEQEPVLVN

-4780 WQDLLLDEDRVVR
+4780 WQDLLLDEDKVVR

-4883 ILYNTDYALIIRT
+4883 ILYNTDQALIIRT
-4896 ANNVKPP
+4896 ANDVKPP

-4984 MTRRLFGF
+4984 ITRRLFGF

-5018 KQNDVVIPTVPV
+5018 QQNDVITPTVPV

-5043 EIVMHS
+5043 DIVMHS

-5096 SKEQMEFARRRE
+5096 SKEQMEYARRRE

-5213 IYKDGKWVEREQ
+5213 VYKDGKWVEREQ

-5248 ELSNIE
+5248 ELSNVE
-5254 TSTDNNSSSEQV
+5254 TSTDNNSSSNVNRNDINVYSGTGENV
-5266 SLNQNDT
+5266 NLSNFANRPFETSL
-5273 DQFGTIS
+5273 GTFNTVEGAFQAAKLYYTNGNKYVIRDSNGKVTKLTEEGIS
-5280 QQVSTLNSDKT
+5280 VVNKLKTASGSTARYIGRNISNLNINVWNNNSDKILET
-5291 ILTNAEILAL
+5291 FMRMSFEQNPEARKDLTNTGDSVITHKNQQGIEQDNGRFSRLLTKLREEFKSLLPDTDSIKIEQHVGNWSRKEVEN
-5301 HPFTGNDT
+5301 HPDYLYIFTDNTDRDSGREVIDPNSKYAKKYGQGKHYPKVT
-5309 KPRIAVASEHTDPV
+5309 QAVIRGLDNAMPLSTQHWYHYG
-5323 FFSKMIQSWANGEH
+5323 KKGKNGVW
-5337 TFLDYKQQPI
+5337 
-5347 KYEDIDALY
+5347 IDADIEEFKKVINQEIDDIIKEWNTGKYKKLIVGDGDAFFNSNISNISITRTPKLY
-5356 LITKHDG
+5356 NYLKQKVQELYNTIDNGSNSTSSTNK
-5363 LPMRELLQ
+5363 LPKNYQ
-5371 INKPKIIHFSV
+5371 K
-5382 TTLGN
+5382 
-5387 TKWEPGVMKWQD
+5387 
-5399 MIERIGDFIKQGL
+5399 
-5412 DPEYVTL
+5412 Y
-5419 RIDPIIPGVT
+5419 IDVI
-5429 KISEVDKLMKRASEL
+5429 
-5444 GIKHVRFSVLDYY
+5444 
-5457 KTTAKFMEQLGY
+5457 Q
-5469 DYSKYF
+5469 KYF
-5475 DKNKSGVYFTHAKS
+5475 DIG
-5489 EIIKGIAEK
+5489 
-5498 MLAIAKKYNLDLSSC
+5498 
-5513 AEPCRMDG
+5513 
-5521 ISIEGCLSVNAI
+5521 
-5533 NSMLG
+5533 
-5538 THIPNLGTENNKF
+5538 
-5551 RQLCTCYGG
+5551 
-5560 KTDLLRYNNNCAS
+5560 
-5573 SCVYCYAHHNGDK
+5573 
-5586 MLNYYNEDGTLKQNR
+5586 
-5601 FTDSGLIKST
+5601 
-5611 SNKMPKNY
+5611 Y
-5619 TDALKQIQKWFD
+5619 TTGRI
-5631 IDDQTT
+5631 
-5637 NITGKNNIKHAIQKL
+5637 GKNASKQVIQKL
-5652 HIKINDK
+5652 HIHVNENSDLFNAMKKNNLSEKDLLNALYTLANYLNKPEIKGRTNLSSQKIDELLDTMGDDILTDILGTNEGFYDIKPSINDS
-5659 YLMDNMDEKDIL
+5659 L
-5671 NLLYKTSKF
+5671 
-5680 MDEMQKLGDTGITI
+5680 I
-5694 VSEDYFYG
+5694 VNTQ
-5702 DFAKKVKSLT
+5702 L
-5712 GEIISDIENNYDIQE
+5712 ISDLDFLFQNRKY
-5727 GEKEK
+5727 
-5732 TMEIPNI
+5732 IPI
-5739 LIKILDFIES
+5739 YQQILDYVINDEDTY
-5749 LNYKQREALD
+5749 ND
-5759 RIFEYPIYDLDP
+5759 IIDIFTVD
-5771 SVIGSI
+5771 SV
-5777 DLSDIITI
+5777 DLSDLIQVDSTF
-5785 TDTVEDTRQT
+5785 DNVNQLELFSEED
-5795 DFLKELG
+5795 
-5802 MSDEDIKKAQEIKNH
+5802 MKKAQEIKNY

>member
-46 IVKKA
+46 IVRKA

-66 QFIEDQ
+66 QFIENQ
-72 KEETRKAAEKR
+72 KAESKKIAEKR

-98 KRKAEQNDKEYEQE
+98 KRNAEQNDKEYEQE

-147 SWRHILKGIY
+147 SWRHILKGMY
-157 AFNNTIGSLVGDA
+157 NFNNMIGSLVGDA
-170 TSTHLESIASK
+170 TSNHLESIASQ
-181 KNFNDLDKSYADA
+181 KNFNDLTKSQADA

-211 KNLLAETVSQP
+211 KDLLAETVSQP
-222 NSKNDPNFR
+222 NSKNDPGFR
-231 QRYNEVKKQINEY
+231 QRYNEVKKQISEY

-250 LKQKMDNPQLKELD
+250 LKQKMNNPQLKELD
-264 EEYKINYVINH
+264 EEYKIDYVLNH

-324 ANRIQYEDSQNF
+324 ANNNQTEGNKGSYMS
-336 QENLKNFYANPEQFG
+336 LPQFG
-351 KQLNNALKYKD
+351 IQVYNSPKNKNEEPKS
-362 TKFQIQQNNLD
+362 IQQKLD
-373 KDLKIAEIT
+373 KDLKVTEHLKQQMDA
-382 KNAKDT
+382 
-388 ENKELENDY
+388 ENKELQNDY
-397 LETAKLND
+397 LETSKLND

-412 VSEAYKKGKQIHQNA
+412 VSEAYKKGKQIHQDA

-522 FNDDPKLKSDILGD
+522 FNDDPKSKSDILGD

-588 AMLNSNKGLKTQF
+588 AMLNSNKGLKAQF

-624 PLTKAGDVA
+624 PLAKAGDVV

-640 SKKLVNKVSKTKAGK
+640 SKKLVNKVAKTKAGK
-655 VISSVSGE
+655 IISKVSGE

-676 ANGFRRSTSTFKS
+676 ANGFRRPTSTFKS

-704 LGFGYGGRVVFGGAG
+704 LGFGYGGRIAFGAAG
-719 AITREIAH
+719 AAAREVAH
-727 QGSKLLT
+727 YGSKLLT

-752 QNVYDKLLPKDWMR
+752 QNIYDKLLPKDWMR

-775 TRRGFMQA
+775 ARRGFMQA

-790 SVQYLNSKEDFA
+790 GVQYLNSKEDFA

-953 KIISLTKNEKI
+953 KIISLTKNEKL

-997 EKQRSENDANLK
+997 EKQRFENDANLR

-1070 NLSLEKIRNEAQDRA
+1070 NLSLEKIRNEAQDKA

-1095 YVREKTRLVNR
+1095 HVREKTRLVNR

-1148 AQIEETKSALK
+1148 AQIEETKRALK

-1165 NLGKTDA
+1165 NFGKTDA
-1172 DLLDALEAINDVS
+1172 DLLDVLEAINDVS

-1257 SIQNEDITTS
+1257 SIRNEDITTP

-1278 KTRINKIREAD
+1278 KTRVNKIREAD

-1327 STKPDDHIPF
+1327 NIKPDDHIPF

-1343 TTVESKPASETKWES
+1343 TTVESKPASETKWDS

-1373 YERRKAKAKEIYEKN
+1373 YERRKAKAKEVYEKN
-1388 KKKLRRNAYGSFIP
+1388 KKKLRRNVYGSFIP

-1413 LLQKAK
+1413 LLQQAK

-1440 IDSVLPAIKEIY
+1440 IDSVLPAIKELY

-1522 EDGSVVICKN
+1522 EDGSVVVCKN

-1543 ISFYEEQA
+1543 ISFYKEQA

-1600 YKRSPG
+1600 YKPSPG

-1611 LVRNAVIGILVGDN
+1611 LVRSAAIGILVGDN
-1625 SALRNIAT
+1625 SAVRNIAG
-1633 FSGYDEFIAD
+1633 FSGYEEFIAD
-1643 ITSLKKS
+1643 MTSLKKS
-1650 FDDLGYKIIN
+1650 FDDLGYQIIN

-1767 MHIPTKLGHENEVD
+1767 MHIPTKLGHENKVD
-1781 LTKEHEKAV
+1781 LAKEHEKAV
-1790 EQVGHIN
+1790 EQISRIN
-1797 EQIRIY
+1797 EQIKIY
-1803 NNIVDNVK
+1803 NSIVDSIN
-1811 NNRFNKLDELTVS
+1811 NNRFNKLNELTVS

-1829 EQYNTYFNELSNKY
+1829 EQYNTYFKELSNKY

-1850 NEINDFIQKSKNKE
+1850 SEINDFIEKSKNKE

-1938 DPNTNVVDV
+1938 DPNTNIVDV

-1959 KLAENTANF
+1959 KLAENTVNF

-1985 DNTGTGNN
+1985 DNTGTGDN
-1993 TSRTVN
+1993 TSRTVK

-2009 NTIKNWTKTLREH
+2009 NTIKNWTKTLHEH

-2048 IDNTK
+2048 IDNAQ
-2053 KFNDTY
+2053 KFNTTY
-2059 IQDVVQKQI
+2059 IQDVTQKQI

-2131 YNDAYYHM
+2131 YNDAYYNM

-2151 SFYVANESKTYRN
+2151 SFYVANKPKTYRN
-2164 SRKYGYNINKGDV
+2164 SRGYGYNINEGDV
-2177 VMYIEYI
+2177 VMYIEYT

-2196 ILISPGYKP
+2196 ILISPGYQP
-2205 TSKEETQERIR
+2205 TSNEETQERIR

-2253 SIKYDDNVAS
+2253 SIKYDNITS
-2263 THLVTEFL
+2263 THLVTDFL
-2271 FKGLGNEQDLYT
+2271 FKGFGNEQDLYT

-2294 SVFTMNKSTGTMF
+2294 SVFTMNKNTGTMF
-2307 YDVYAGSDLRTRIGY
+2307 YDVYAGSDLRTRIGG

-2342 YFTGNNQYIGVPIET
+2342 YSTGNNQYIGVPIET

-2413 NRVVLNNNGIVEI
+2413 NRVVLNNTGIVEI

-2441 KDISAMSNN
+2441 KDVSGMSNN

-2469 TAKQIFKNTD
+2469 TAKQMFKNTD

-2500 ADDTQGSTW
+2500 ADGTQGSTW
-2509 LGYMLRNGILRT
+2509 LGYMLRNGVLRT

-2584 MPGTSEEFRQKIIE
+2584 MPGTSEEFRQKIVE
-2598 YFDKVFGNHDAV
+2598 YFDKVFGNHDTV

-2729 RIGVTG
+2729 RIGVIG
-2735 AINMINTFHNT
+2735 AVNMINTFHNT

-2823 NATSFVNNLSQ
+2823 DATSFVNNLSQ

-2840 CGNHLEDSE
+2840 CGNHLDDSE

-2854 RAFREVFQSENKSVL
+2854 RAFKEVFQSENKSIL

-2892 NEYIESTIIAYSG
+2892 NEYIESTITAYSG

-2911 SDENIDDETEKAMGK
+2911 SDENIDDDTEKAMSK
-2926 NIDQFDKTS
+2926 NIDQYDKSS

-2955 PYVRYNNDE
+2955 PYLRYNNDE
-2964 DGNKILDYDLSK
+2964 NGNKILDYDLSK

-2989 VFNTLVNDLH
+2989 VFNTIVNDLH
-2999 FCSSLQDLDKELKR
+2999 LCSSLQELDNEFKR
-3013 LSETK
+3013 LSETR

-3023 IYNKFHSLYEQ
+3023 IYNKFHNLYEQ
-3034 CYKHNQDGSVN
+3034 CYKHNQDGSVK
-3045 INYNAESY
+3045 INYDAEAY
-3053 CASILCALRGL
+3053 CASILCAVRSL
-3064 KIDFITSVS
+3064 KIDFITAVS
-3073 RKQENGKEIK
+3073 KKQENGKEIK

-3093 RMYSKQWTQFLI
+3093 KMYSKQWTQFLI

-3145 KLREGLSSANQT
+3145 KLREGLTSANQT

-3247 NAYTDNGFV
+3247 KAYTDNGFV

-3316 YNITNTS
+3316 YNITNIS

-3348 GSKTDNRGDGG
+3348 GSKTDNKGDGG
-3359 TEYKQEPIV
+3359 TEYKQEPIA
-3368 DDYMAKIAMTQQGY
+3368 DDYMAKMAMTQQGY
-3382 LVFPTLADKGT
+3382 LIFPTLADKGT
-3393 WMCLSGIELPGMV
+3393 WMCLSGIQLPGIV

-3421 NGSTPYIRPDNSV
+3421 YGTTPYIRPNNNV

-3440 YAKCE
+3440 YAKGE
-3445 RLAIQQCMEDLGYD
+3445 RLAIQQCMENLGYD

-3465 KQGRKVLPKEA
+3465 KQGRKVLSKEA

-3489 PNGTRFLSLT
+3489 PNGTRFWSLT

-3505 KKTGEPMLDED
+3505 KETGEPMLDKD
-3516 GNLKTINLNDPT
+3516 GNLKTINLNNPI
-3528 KSSEEMLK
+3528 KSSKDMLK

-3546 DGETDEQFLER
+3546 EGETDEQFLER

-3568 QYQLEVQNAIDL
+3568 QYQLSVQKAIDL
-3580 GLVTRRNV
+3580 GLVTRRNIN
-3588 DEYDLQTKQN
+3588 EYNLQTKQD
-3598 KTLIS
+3598 KILIS
-3603 IESQNFSNL
+3603 EESQSFSNL

-3654 LAIASILSDA
+3654 LAIAIIISDA
-3664 TTKSIIASQEVQ
+3664 NDKSTMSTEEIM

-3682 PAMFKVAYEGDHIKD
+3682 PAMFKVLYEDDHIKD

-3711 TGDDNIENL
+3711 TGDDNVENL
-3720 PDMKSSYRCAECKD
+3720 PNMKLTYRCAECSD
-3734 YEVKSSSDIFNRLE
+3734 YKVKSTSDIFSRLKD
-3748 SMFTDNAIR
+3748 MFTNNAVR
-3757 DMYSIIKDN
+3757 DMYAIVKDN
-3766 YVDAYNMSIDEI
+3766 YIDAYNMSIDEI
-3778 LSDESLSEQ
+3778 LSDESLS
-3787 DKNALIKAKEKGQQF
+3787 DKDKEALAKAEEKGRQF
-3802 FGAYTKNINVADGA
+3802 FNAYTGDINVADGA

-3826 LLRLRGALT
+3826 LLRSRGALL
-3835 GRVKKAFDILRS
+3835 GRVKKAFNIL
-3847 KDKYNWMDKAEAYKD
+3847 KGNDKYNWMDKAEAYKD

-3867 NIVTTKYTA
+3867 NMVSTKYTA

-3892 AVSYYNKFALFPLF
+3892 AVPYYNKFALFPLF

-3911 GHMSGI
+3911 GHMSDI
-3917 YDKMLNEKVDML
+3917 YNKMLNEKVDML
-3929 FMTSAVKVG
+3929 LMTSAVKVG

-3950 NEPFNVYEQDYGFLR
+3950 NEPFNVYEQDYSFLR

-3993 LDRINYIDN
+3993 LNRINYVDN
-4002 VTGKPVSG
+4002 VTGKQVSG

-4018 DSINQLTELGYKG
+4018 NSINKLTELGYKG
-4031 IKEEFG
+4031 VKEEFG
-4037 IDEFG
+4037 IDESG

-4087 SSWIESILISTINK
+4087 SSWIESILISSLNK

-4119 AVEGSSVQ
+4119 AVEGSSTQ
-4127 GGIIQ
+4127 GGVIQ
-4132 SDATMSPKINGGKKL
+4132 SDATMSPTINGGKKL
-4147 QMINEDNSMDAVIS
+4147 QMINEDHSMDAVIS

-4180 WLIDNNIIGSRAKA
+4180 WLIDNGIIGSGAKA

-4214 VDIIPAVKSTIILP
+4214 VDVISAVKSTIILP

-4255 DGKTVSHDQFDPDS
+4255 DGKTVSHDQFDQNS

-4304 LLTDIADQ
+4304 LLTDIANQ
-4312 IPEQGSNKARA
+4312 IPEQDSNKARA

-4361 FKVSFKKTNF
+4361 FRVSFKKTKF
-4371 TEESGICNFD
+4371 TEESGICSFD
-4381 KLIDY
+4381 KLIDD
-4386 QYNYIA
+4386 QYNYIS

-4397 FINAHVDIVKDPYI
+4397 FINAHVDIVKEPYI

-4465 FKTVYSAQKEAVAN
+4465 FKTVYSAQKEAITN

-4502 KNNTS
+4502 KNNTA

-4537 DGQIYDV
+4537 DGYVYDV

-4608 ESLHRLAEESW
+4608 DSLHRLAEESW

-4626 ACSLPFIIL
+4626 ACSLPFVIL

-4658 PEQESINI
+4658 PEQESINV

-4715 MLNTAIRTTDQYKRL
+4715 MLNTAIRTMDQYKRL

-4739 YSAQEQEPVFVN
+4739 YSAQEQEPVLVN

-4780 WQDLLLDEDRVVR
+4780 WQDLLLDEDKVVR

-4850 DKYID
+4850 EKYID

-4883 ILYNTDYALIIRT
+4883 ILYNTDQALIIRT
-4896 ANNVKPP
+4896 ANDVKPP

-4984 MTRRLFGF
+4984 MTNRLFGF

-5018 KQNDVVIPTVPV
+5018 QQNDVVTPTVPI

-5043 EIVMHS
+5043 DIVMHS

-5096 SKEQMEFARRRE
+5096 SKEQMEYARRRE
-5108 FELLGKHYD
+5108 RELLGKYYD
-5117 DTLQGNLQVRNF
+5117 NTLQGNLQVRNF

-5248 ELSNIE
+5248 ELSNVE
-5254 TSTDNNSSSEQV
+5254 TSTDNNDSSNINRNDINVYSGTGENVNLSNFANRPFETNLGTFNTVEGAFQAAKLYYTNGNKYV
-5266 SLNQNDT
+5266 IRDHNGKVTKLTEEGMSVVNKLKTAAGSTARNIGRNISNLNINEWNN
-5273 DQFGTIS
+5273 
-5280 QQVSTLNSDKT
+5280 NSDKILET
-5291 ILTNAEILAL
+5291 FMRMSFEQNPEARKDLTNTGDSVITHKNQQGIEQDNGRFSRLLTKLREEFKSLLPDTDSIKIEQHVGDWSRKEVEN
-5301 HPFTGNDT
+5301 HPDYLYIFTDN
-5309 KPRIAVASEHTDPV
+5309 TDRDSGHEV
-5323 FFSKMIQSWANGEH
+5323 
-5337 TFLDYKQQPI
+5337 
-5347 KYEDIDALY
+5347 
-5356 LITKHDG
+5356 
-5363 LPMRELLQ
+5363 
-5371 INKPKIIHFSV
+5371 
-5382 TTLGN
+5382 
-5387 TKWEPGVMKWQD
+5387 
-5399 MIERIGDFIKQGL
+5399 
-5412 DPEYVTL
+5412 
-5419 RIDPIIPGVT
+5419 IDPN
-5429 KISEVDKLMKRASEL
+5429 
-5444 GIKHVRFSVLDYY
+5444 
-5457 KTTAKFMEQLGY
+5457 
-5469 DYSKYF
+5469 SKY
-5475 DKNKSGVYFTHAKS
+5475 
-5489 EIIKGIAEK
+5489 
-5498 MLAIAKKYNLDLSSC
+5498 AKKYGQGKHYPKVTQAVIRGLDNAMPLSTQHWYHYGKKGKNGVWID
-5513 AEPCRMDG
+5513 ADIEEFKKVINQEIDDIIKEWNTGKYKKLIVGDG
-5521 ISIEGCLSVNAI
+5521 DAFFNSNISNISITRTPKL
-5533 NSMLG
+5533 
-5538 THIPNLGTENNKF
+5538 
-5551 RQLCTCYGG
+5551 
-5560 KTDLLRYNNNCAS
+5560 YN
-5573 SCVYCYAHHNGDK
+5573 Y
-5586 MLNYYNEDGTLKQNR
+5586 LKQKVQELYN
-5601 FTDSGLIKST
+5601 TIDNGSNPTSST
-5611 SNKMPKNY
+5611 NKLPKNY
-5619 TDALKQIQKWFD
+5619 NQALKQIEKWFD
-5631 IDDQTT
+5631 INDQTT
-5637 NITGKNNIKHAIQKL
+5637 NILGNNNIKHAIQEL
-5652 HIKINDK
+5652 HIEINDE
-5659 YLMDNMDEKDIL
+5659 YLISQMNEKDVL
-5671 NLLYKTSKF
+5671 NLLYKISKF
-5680 MDEMQKLGDTGITI
+5680 LDEMQKLGNTGITI

-5702 DFAKKVKSLT
+5702 DFAKKVKHLT

-5732 TMEIPNI
+5732 TMEIPNP
-5739 LIKILDFIES
+5739 LIKILGFIES

-5759 RIFEYPIYDLDP
+5759 RIFEYPIYDLNP
-5771 SVIGSI
+5771 AVIGPI
-5777 DLSDIITI
+5777 DLSDKITI

-5802 MSDEDIKKAQEIKNH
+5802 MSDEDMKKAQEIKNH

>member
-7 GIPNLGNGF
+7 GIPNFGNGF
-16 KKTNPF
+16 ETTNPL

-33 TTPGNSSIDKASN
+33 TTPGNSSIDKASK
-46 IVKKA
+46 IVRKA
-51 VKTRTDRENQEARYR
+51 VKTRTDRENKEARYR

-72 KEETRKAAEKR
+72 KEETRRAAEKR

-98 KRKAEQNDKEYEQE
+98 KRNAEQNDKEYEQE

-123 GDGYKGVLARNL
+123 GDGYKGSLARG
-135 VKMGDNKEGAFN
+135 VVRMGDNKEGALN

-170 TSTHLESIASK
+170 TSVHMESISSQ
-181 KNFNDLDKSYADA
+181 KNFNDLTKSQADA

-211 KNLLAETVSQP
+211 KNILAETVSQP
-222 NSKNDPNFR
+222 NSKNDPSFR

-250 LKQKMDNPQLKELD
+250 LKQKMNDPQLKELD
-264 EEYKINYVINH
+264 EEYKIDYVLNH
-275 GGLGGYIAG
+275 GGLGGYLVG
-284 ELWDSV
+284 EAWDSI

-295 LGTYN
+295 LGTQN

-308 RAARRAE
+308 RAARRAAM
-315 LLREYDEKI
+315 LREYDEKI
-324 ANRIQYEDSQNF
+324 ANNNQVEGNKGSYMS
-336 QENLKNFYANPEQFG
+336 LPQFG
-351 KQLNNALKYKD
+351 
-362 TKFQIQQNNLD
+362 IQVYNSPKNKSAEQKSVQQRLD
-373 KDLKIAEIT
+373 KDLKVTEHL
-382 KNAKDT
+382 KEQMDT
-388 ENKELENDY
+388 ENKELQNDY

-447 SSMDQIKSN
+447 SSMEQIKSN

-461 SLAAGAAVSMLGSPV
+461 SLAAGAAVSAVGAPA
-476 AGAAVTNIGG
+476 AGAAITNIGG

-494 KGGFDENYA
+494 KGGFEENYG
-503 ETGQKKVDN
+503 ETGEKKIDN
-512 LYESIKELSF
+512 LYESIKKLSF
-522 FNDDPKLKSDILGD
+522 FNDDPKSKSDILGD

-564 EDDKNALRDLVMGL
+564 EDDKNALRDLVIGL

-588 AMLNSNKGLKTQF
+588 AMLNSNKGLKAQF

-624 PLTKAGDVA
+624 PLTKAGDVV

-640 SKKLVNKVSKTKAGK
+640 SKKLVNKVAKTKAGK

-663 AASNAAEQTAERY
+663 AARNAAEQTAERY
-676 ANGFRRSTSTFKS
+676 ANGFRRPTSTFKS
-689 RMSSGYDTG
+689 RISSGYDIG
-698 SAIGES
+698 SAVGES
-704 LGFGYGGRVVFGGAG
+704 LGFGYGGRIVFGGAG
-719 AITREIAH
+719 AVAREVAH

-734 PQAKAFVRRYGD
+734 SQAKAFVRRYGD

-766 IGARYGLNA
+766 IAVRYGLNA
-775 TRRGFMQA
+775 TRRGLTQA
-783 TSEGAEE
+783 MSEGAEE
-790 SVQYLNSKEDFA
+790 GVQYLNSKEDLA

-823 GRVAEAYL
+823 GRVTEAYL

-922 ESMQTMYQNDRRRE
+922 ESMQTMYRNDRRRE

-997 EKQRSENDANLK
+997 ERQRSENDASLR
-1009 SAYQNNELNNDI
+1009 SAYQSNELNDDI

-1040 QKRIQAGNKA
+1040 QRRIQAGNEA
-1050 VKDAIE
+1050 VKQAIE

-1063 DTKDPEF
+1063 DVKDPEF
-1070 NLSLEKIRNEAQDRA
+1070 NLNLEQIRKKAQDQA

-1148 AQIEETKSALK
+1148 AQIEENKRALK
-1159 QLDPDI
+1159 ALDPSI
-1165 NLGKTDA
+1165 KLGKTDA

-1200 ALAADRAVTQSYIN
+1200 ALAADRAVTQSYVN

-1244 IAALMSGDTDKAE
+1244 VEALMSGDTDKAE
-1257 SIQNEDITTS
+1257 AIRNEDITTP
-1267 YNPEDV
+1267 YNPEEV

-1278 KTRINKIREAD
+1278 KTRVNKIREAA

-1312 ESLQEEAERKNAKTE
+1312 ESLQEEAERKNTETE
-1327 STKPDDHIPF
+1327 STKPSDHVPFDHI
-1337 DPSDST
+1337 DST
-1343 TTVESKPASETKWES
+1343 SSTESKPTSETKWEA

-1363 NSNLAKAKEK
+1363 DSNLAKAKEK

-1388 KKKLRRNAYGSFIP
+1388 KKKLRKNAYGSFIP

-1440 IDSVLPAIKEIY
+1440 IDSVLPAVKELY

-1464 DILNNLSSPEEIA
+1464 DILNNLSSSEEIA

-1491 QLYNTIQNT
+1491 QLYNTIQST

-1515 FNTIVQT
+1515 FNTIVET

-1532 QQDKLYFTDET
+1532 QQDKLYFRDEQ
-1543 ISFYEEQA
+1543 IKFYKEQA
-1551 KKLKQLNTSDESF
+1551 EKLKQLNTSDESF

-1576 PIQTYVKYRN
+1576 PVSTYVKYRN
-1586 TEGIEQAIIVHIYN
+1586 TEGIEEAIIMHIYN
-1600 YKRSPG
+1600 YKPSSG

-1611 LVRNAVIGILVGDN
+1611 LVRNAAISILVGDG
-1625 SALRNIAT
+1625 SAVHDIAG
-1633 FSGYDEFIAD
+1633 FYGYQEFIAD
-1643 ITSLKKS
+1643 IVSLKKS

-1670 RNSVQADIIVID
+1670 RNSVQADIIAID
-1682 KNKDIHVIDILSSYI
+1682 KNKDLHVIDILSSYA
-1697 DIKSRWDYK
+1697 DIKARWDYK
-1706 PGRKANYTIHQRE
+1706 PGRRAGYTIHQRE

-1747 CDIENLPTIFVQK
+1747 CDIERGSVIFVQK
-1760 TDGKINY
+1760 TDGRINY
-1767 MHIPTKLGHENEVD
+1767 MHIPTKLGGKNEID

-1790 EQVGHIN
+1790 EQIGRIN
-1797 EQIRIY
+1797 EQIKIY
-1803 NNIVDNVK
+1803 NSIVESVN
-1811 NNRFNKLDELTVS
+1811 NNRFNKLNELTVS

-1829 EQYNTYFNELSNKY
+1829 EQYNTYFNELSSIY
-1843 DDVIGKI
+1843 DDVTGKI

-1864 YFDVSFEELF
+1864 YFDISFEELF
-1874 KNQDLIPQE
+1874 KNEDLIPQE

-1918 VKKLYQCVFDAQKA
+1918 VKKMYQCIFDAQKA

-1959 KLAENTANF
+1959 KLVENTANF
-1968 GEMSKFVQKW
+1968 GEMSRFVQKW

-2009 NTIKNWTKTLREH
+2009 NTIKNWTKTLHEH

-2030 PVLQEWYDT
+2030 PVLQEWYDL

-2048 IDNTK
+2048 IDNTQ

-2059 IQDVVQKQI
+2059 IQDVAQKQI

-2076 LDLIRDFNEQFSMR
+2076 LDLIRDFNEQFSMH

-2131 YNDAYYHM
+2131 YNDAYYNM

-2151 SFYVANESKTYRN
+2151 SFYVANKPKTYRN
-2164 SRKYGYNINKGDV
+2164 SRGYGYNINEGDV
-2177 VMYIEYI
+2177 VMYIEYT

-2196 ILISPGYKP
+2196 ILISPGYQP
-2205 TSKEETQERIR
+2205 TSNEETQERIR

-2253 SIKYDDNVAS
+2253 SIKYDNVAS
-2263 THLVTEFL
+2263 THLVTDFL
-2271 FKGLGNEQDLYT
+2271 FKGFGNEQDLYT

-2294 SVFTMNKSTGTMF
+2294 SVFTMNKNTGAMF
-2307 YDVYAGSDLRTRIGY
+2307 YDVYAGSDLRTRIGG

-2335 NGAVIYF
+2335 NGAIIYF
-2342 YFTGNNQYIGVPIET
+2342 YHTGNNQYIGVPIET
-2357 GAIGEESAKRLVY
+2357 GMVGEESAKRLVY

-2381 INGYDIYSL
+2381 INGYDTYSL

-2399 LSNQKKLSVYNNTN
+2399 LSDQKKLSIYNNTN
-2413 NRVVLNNNGIVEI
+2413 NRITLGSDGIVLI
-2426 GSKKYDISTQINDLI
+2426 GDTKYDISTQTADIINAVS
-2441 KDISAMSNN
+2441 KMSNN
-2450 VDAKLLNENMS
+2450 VDAKLLNENIA

-2469 TAKQIFKNTD
+2469 TAKQVFKNTD
-2479 ADKIELPNGYVFY
+2479 VDKIELPNGYVFY
-2492 REDFTHKN
+2492 RDDFTHKN
-2500 ADDTQGSTW
+2500 SDGTQGSTW
-2509 LGYMLRNGILRT
+2509 LGYMLRNGVLRT

-2547 EKKDVV
+2547 EKKDVI

-2574 TYSTQNVNEI
+2574 TYSTQNIDEI
-2584 MPGTSEEFRQKIIE
+2584 MPGTSEEFRQKINE
-2598 YFDKVFGNHDAV
+2598 YFDKVFGNHDTV

-2621 QIGDNQYVLGLCC
+2621 QVGDNQYVLGLCC

-2664 NVREEFYDSYRK
+2664 NVREEFYESYRK

-2729 RIGVTG
+2729 KIGVIG
-2735 AINMINTFHNT
+2735 AVNMINTFHNT
-2746 NKGKYANIEISEQ
+2746 NKGKYANVEISEQ
-2759 KKKRFRKLFGE
+2759 KRKRFRKLFGE
-2770 GLYYTVNNKSGK
+2770 GLYYTVDNKSGK
-2782 SADFKYLANSGDVQE
+2782 SANFKYLANSGDVQE

-2813 SINAGEYKIK
+2813 SINAGKYRIK
-2823 NATSFVNNLSQ
+2823 DATSFVNNLSQ
-2834 DLIDEL
+2834 DVVDEL
-2840 CGNHLEDSE
+2840 CGNHLDDSE

-2854 RAFREVFQSENKSVL
+2854 RAFREVFQSEDKSIL
-2869 DKKGKVVGFTKVYP
+2869 DKKGKVRGFTKTYP

-2892 NEYIESTIIAYSG
+2892 NEYIESTITAYSG

-2911 SDENIDDETEKAMGK
+2911 SDENIDDETEEAMSK
-2926 NIDQFDKTS
+2926 NIDQFDKAS

-2944 PESVKFFLSTI
+2944 PENVKFFLSTI

-2964 DGNKILDYDLSK
+2964 NGNRILDYDLSK

-2999 FCSSLQDLDKELKR
+2999 FCSSLQDLDNELKR

-3034 CYKHNQDGSVN
+3034 CYKHNQDGSIK

-3053 CASILCALRGL
+3053 CASILCALRSL

-3073 RKQENGKEIK
+3073 KKQENGKEIK

-3093 RMYSKQWTQFLI
+3093 RMYSKQWTQFLL

-3145 KLREGLSSANQT
+3145 KLREGLTSANQT

-3176 KRSFIDKLNT
+3176 KRLFIDKLNT

-3192 KDALNSMLSNKYNG
+3192 KDALNNMLSNKYKG

-3213 RLLTDKG
+3213 RLLTDKDKT
-3220 EASIS
+3220 SIS
-3225 TFIDRLYNFVDVK
+3225 TFIDRLYSFVDVR
-3238 GNINEDVLN
+3238 GNINEDILN
-3247 NAYTDNGFV
+3247 KAYTDNGFV

-3305 NPIVRRLMKFG
+3305 NPIVRTLMKFG

-3393 WMCLSGIELPGMV
+3393 WMCLSGIQLPGMI
-3406 YNESGDVTNVPTIMW
+3406 YNESGDVANIPTFMW
-3421 NGSTPYIRPDNSV
+3421 YGTTPYIRPNNNV

-3440 YAKCE
+3440 YAKGE

-3465 KQGRKVLPKEA
+3465 KQGRKVLPKKA

-3499 EVVQLD
+3499 EIVQLD

-3516 GNLKTINLNDPT
+3516 GNLKTINLNDPIE
-3528 KSSEEMLK
+3528 SSKDMLK

-3568 QYQLEVQNAIDL
+3568 QYQLEIQNAIDL
-3580 GLVTRRNV
+3580 GLITRRNV
-3588 DEYDLQTKQN
+3588 DEYNLQTKQN
-3598 KTLIS
+3598 NTLVS
-3603 IESQNFSNL
+3603 EESQNFSNL
-3612 DTHMFNQNQIEHITN
+3612 DTHMFNQNQIENITN
-3627 KIMESIPAWNNL
+3627 KIMESIPAWNSL

-3682 PAMFKVAYEGDHIKD
+3682 PAMFKVAYEGSHIKD

-3720 PDMKSSYRCAECKD
+3720 PNMKSSYRCAECKD
-3734 YEVKSSSDIFNRLE
+3734 YEVKSSSDVFNRLE
-3748 SMFTDNAIR
+3748 SMFTDNSIR
-3757 DMYSIIKDN
+3757 DMYAIIKDN
-3766 YVDAYNMSIDEI
+3766 YIDAYNMSIDEI

-3787 DKNALIKAKEKGQQF
+3787 DKDALIKAKEKGQQF
-3802 FGAYTKNINVADGA
+3802 FSAYTKGINVADGA

-3847 KDKYNWMDKAEAYKD
+3847 NDKYNWMDKAEAYKD

-3867 NIVTTKYTA
+3867 NIVSTKYTA

-3883 LNGEDQSDV
+3883 LNDEDQSDV

-3973 EGDTTAI
+3973 EGETTAI

-3993 LDRINYIDN
+3993 LNRMNYIDN
-4002 VTGKPVSG
+4002 TTGKQMSG
-4010 KQILSSLM
+4010 KQILNSLM

-4031 IKEEFG
+4031 VKEEFG

-4087 SSWIESILISTINK
+4087 SSWIESILISSLNK
-4101 RIIDIITPGNSF
+4101 RIIDIVTPGNSF

-4119 AVEGSSVQ
+4119 AVEGSSTQ
-4127 GGIIQ
+4127 GGAIQ
-4132 SDATMSPKINGGKKL
+4132 SDATMSPTINGGKKL
-4147 QMINEDNSMDAVIS
+4147 QMINEDHSMDAVIS

-4180 WLIDNNIIGSRAKA
+4180 WLIDNEIIDSKAKA
-4194 NTIGYRIPT
+4194 STIGYRIPT

-4214 VDIIPAVKSTIILP
+4214 VDVIPAVKSTIILP

-4255 DGKTVSHDQFDPDS
+4255 DGKTVSHDQFDPNS

-4304 LLTDIADQ
+4304 LLTDIAEQ

-4361 FKVSFKKTNF
+4361 FNVSFKKTKF

-4381 KLIDY
+4381 KLVDD

-4487 EDVSESVISRYTTGD
+4487 EDVSESVMSKYTTGD
-4502 KNNTS
+4502 ENNTA

-4515 IKSKMN
+4515 IKSKID

-4544 ANIQRDVFYA
+4544 ADIQRDVFYA

-4576 KKQGKSFLAIYKYRQ
+4576 KKQGKSFLAIYKYKE

-4626 ACSLPFIIL
+4626 ACSLPFTIL
-4635 KGQTFNGNSV
+4635 KGQTFNGNGV

-4658 PEQESINI
+4658 PEQESINV
-4666 KKLEAISKAVQTQI
+4666 KKLESISKAVQTQI

-4715 MLNTAIRTTDQYKRL
+4715 MLNTAIRTMDQYKRL

-4739 YSAQEQEPVFVN
+4739 YSAQEQEPVLVN

-4780 WQDLLLDEDRVVR
+4780 WQDLLLDEDKVVR

-4820 PPAWIRGEIDTAYG
+4820 PPAWIRGEIDTSYG

-4850 DKYID
+4850 EKYID

-4883 ILYNTDYALIIRT
+4883 ILYNTDQALIVRT
-4896 ANNVKPP
+4896 ANDVKPP

-4910 PGSRGNNASNFNIYK
+4910 SGGRGNNPSNFNIYK

-4984 MTRRLFGF
+4984 ITSRLFSF
-4992 ISEHKNALPNQMYQ
+4992 ISKHKNALSNQMYQ

-5018 KQNDVVIPTVPV
+5018 PQDDTVALTVPV

-5086 NKRGVKATVL
+5086 NKRGIKAAVL
-5096 SKEQMEFARRRE
+5096 SKEQMEYARRRE

-5129 YQVASSDGVFAIASM
+5129 YQVASSDGVFAVASM
-5144 NSAKN
+5144 NSTKN

-5201 AGVGTRDIQKYN
+5201 AGVGTRDIQNYN
-5213 IYKDGKWVEREQ
+5213 VYKDGKWVAREQ

-5248 ELSNIE
+5248 ELSNVE
-5254 TSTDNNSSSEQV
+5254 TNTDNNSFSNTTSGNTNSTPSTTNKLPKNYQKYIDVIQKYFDIGYTTGRIGKNASEQV
-5266 SLNQNDT
+5266 
-5273 DQFGTIS
+5273 
-5280 QQVSTLNSDKT
+5280 
-5291 ILTNAEILAL
+5291 
-5301 HPFTGNDT
+5301 
-5309 KPRIAVASEHTDPV
+5309 
-5323 FFSKMIQSWANGEH
+5323 
-5337 TFLDYKQQPI
+5337 
-5347 KYEDIDALY
+5347 
-5356 LITKHDG
+5356 
-5363 LPMRELLQ
+5363 
-5371 INKPKIIHFSV
+5371 
-5382 TTLGN
+5382 
-5387 TKWEPGVMKWQD
+5387 
-5399 MIERIGDFIKQGL
+5399 
-5412 DPEYVTL
+5412 
-5419 RIDPIIPGVT
+5419 
-5429 KISEVDKLMKRASEL
+5429 
-5444 GIKHVRFSVLDYY
+5444 
-5457 KTTAKFMEQLGY
+5457 
-5469 DYSKYF
+5469 
-5475 DKNKSGVYFTHAKS
+5475 
-5489 EIIKGIAEK
+5489 
-5498 MLAIAKKYNLDLSSC
+5498 
-5513 AEPCRMDG
+5513 
-5521 ISIEGCLSVNAI
+5521 
-5533 NSMLG
+5533 
-5538 THIPNLGTENNKF
+5538 
-5551 RQLCTCYGG
+5551 
-5560 KTDLLRYNNNCAS
+5560 
-5573 SCVYCYAHHNGDK
+5573 
-5586 MLNYYNEDGTLKQNR
+5586 
-5601 FTDSGLIKST
+5601 
-5611 SNKMPKNY
+5611 
-5619 TDALKQIQKWFD
+5619 
-5631 IDDQTT
+5631 
-5637 NITGKNNIKHAIQKL
+5637 IQKL
-5652 HIKINDK
+5652 HIHVNENSDLFNAMKKNNLSERDLLNALYNLANYLNKPEIKGRTNLSSQKVNELLDTMGDDILTDILGTNEGFYDIKPSINDS
-5659 YLMDNMDEKDIL
+5659 L
-5671 NLLYKTSKF
+5671 
-5680 MDEMQKLGDTGITI
+5680 I
-5694 VSEDYFYG
+5694 VNTQ
-5702 DFAKKVKSLT
+5702 L
-5712 GEIISDIENNYDIQE
+5712 ISDLNFLFQNRKY
-5727 GEKEK
+5727 
-5732 TMEIPNI
+5732 IPI
-5739 LIKILDFIES
+5739 YQQILDYAIDDEDS
-5749 LNYKQREALD
+5749 YND
-5759 RIFEYPIYDLDP
+5759 IIDIFTVD
-5771 SVIGSI
+5771 SV
-5777 DLSDIITI
+5777 DLSDLIQVDSTFDNINQLELFSE
-5785 TDTVEDTRQT
+5785 ED
-5795 DFLKELG
+5795 
-5802 MSDEDIKKAQEIKNH
+5802 MKKAQEIKNY

>member
-16 KKTNPF
+16 KTTNPF

-46 IVKKA
+46 IVRKA

-66 QFIEDQ
+66 KFIEDQ

-83 KRDYEEL
+83 KREYEEL
-90 DKKRAEEY
+90 DKKQAEEY

-112 FTNWVNELAEH
+112 FTNWVNELAKH

-147 SWRHILKGIY
+147 SWRHILKGMY
-157 AFNNTIGSLVGDA
+157 NFNNMIGSLVGDA
-170 TSTHLESIASK
+170 TSNHLESIASQ

-250 LKQKMDNPQLKELD
+250 LKQKMNNPQLKELD
-264 EEYKINYVINH
+264 EEYKINYVLNH

-308 RAARRAE
+308 RAARRAAM
-315 LLREYDEKI
+315 LREYDEKI
-324 ANRIQYEDSQNF
+324 ANRIQYEDNKGSYMS
-336 QENLKNFYANPEQFG
+336 LPQFG
-351 KQLNNALKYKD
+351 
-362 TKFQIQQNNLD
+362 IQVYNSPKNKNEEQKSVQQKLD
-373 KDLKIAEIT
+373 KDLKVTEHLKQQI
-382 KNAKDT
+382 DV

-405 QYNDYWR
+405 QYNNYWR

-432 DYWFYVAPGMIGSSN
+432 YYWFQVAPGMIGSSN

-476 AGAAVTNIGG
+476 AGAVVTNIGG

-522 FNDDPKLKSDILGD
+522 FNDDPKSKSDILGD

-564 EDDKNALRDLVMGL
+564 EDDKNALRDLIMGL

-588 AMLNSNKGLKTQF
+588 AMLNSNKGLKAQF

-624 PLTKAGDVA
+624 PLAKAKDVV

-640 SKKLVNKVSKTKAGK
+640 SKKLVNKVTKTKAGK

-752 QNVYDKLLPKDWMR
+752 QNIYDKLLPKDWMR

-775 TRRGFMQA
+775 ARRGFMQA
-783 TSEGAEE
+783 TSNGAEE
-790 SVQYLNSKEDFA
+790 GVQYLNSKEDFA

-953 KIISLTKNEKI
+953 KIISLTKNEKL

-997 EKQRSENDANLK
+997 EKQRFENDANLK

-1021 DNIVTAARAGD
+1021 DNIVTAARTGD

-1159 QLDPDI
+1159 QIDPDI

-1172 DLLDALEAINDVS
+1172 DLLDVLEAINDVS

-1257 SIQNEDITTS
+1257 SILNEDITTP

-1278 KTRINKIREAD
+1278 KIRVNKIREAD

-1312 ESLQEEAERKNAKTE
+1312 ESLQEEAERKNAKTK
-1327 STKPDDHIPF
+1327 STKSDDHIPF

-1522 EDGSVVICKN
+1522 EDSSVVICKN
-1532 QQDKLYFTDET
+1532 QQDKLYFTDKT
-1543 ISFYEEQA
+1543 IAFYEEQA

-1611 LVRNAVIGILVGDN
+1611 LVRNAAIGILVGDN
-1625 SALRNIAT
+1625 SALHNIAT

-1643 ITSLKKS
+1643 MTSLKKS

-1682 KNKDIHVIDILSSYI
+1682 KNKDIHVIDILSSYN

-1968 GEMSKFVQKW
+1968 GEMSRFVQKW

-1985 DNTGTGNN
+1985 DNTGTGDN
-1993 TSRTVN
+1993 TSRTVK
-1999 GIGEK
+1999 GISEK

-2009 NTIKNWTKTLREH
+2009 NTIKNWTKTLHEH

-2059 IQDVVQKQI
+2059 IQDVSQKQI

-2090 EDKEYPEAPKDAAE
+2090 EDKEYPEPPKDAAE

-2117 ATSTQHNPA
+2117 AISTQHNPA

-2131 YNDAYYHM
+2131 YNDAYYNM

-2151 SFYVANESKTYRN
+2151 SFYVANESKIYRN

-2271 FKGLGNEQDLYT
+2271 FKGFGNEQDLYT

-2294 SVFTMNKSTGTMF
+2294 SVFTMNKNTGTMF
-2307 YDVYAGSDLRTRIGY
+2307 YDVYAGSDLRTRIGG

-2342 YFTGNNQYIGVPIET
+2342 YSTGNNQYIGVPIET

-2441 KDISAMSNN
+2441 KDVSTMSNN

-2469 TAKQIFKNTD
+2469 TAKQMFKNTD

-2500 ADDTQGSTW
+2500 SDGTQGSTW

-2547 EKKDVV
+2547 EKKDVI

-2721 TLELGLVP
+2721 TLELGLIP
-2729 RIGVTG
+2729 RIGVAG

-2746 NKGKYANIEISEQ
+2746 NKGKYANVEISEQ

-2813 SINAGEYKIK
+2813 SINAREYKIK
-2823 NATSFVNNLSQ
+2823 DATSFVNNLSQ
-2834 DLIDEL
+2834 DVVDEL
-2840 CGNHLEDSE
+2840 CGNYLDDSE

-2854 RAFREVFQSENKSVL
+2854 RAFREVFQSEDKSIL
-2869 DKKGKVVGFTKVYP
+2869 DKKGKVRGFTKTYP
-2883 KLDVLLDKI
+2883 KLEVLLDKI
-2892 NEYIESTIIAYSG
+2892 NEYIESTITAYSG
-2905 KIEDVV
+2905 KIEDIV

-2989 VFNTLVNDLH
+2989 VFNTIVNDLH
-2999 FCSSLQDLDKELKR
+2999 LCSSLQELDNEFKR

-3023 IYNKFHSLYEQ
+3023 IYNKFHKLYEQ
-3034 CYKHNQDGSVN
+3034 CYKHNSDGSIK
-3045 INYNAESY
+3045 INYDAEAY
-3053 CASILCALRGL
+3053 CVSILCAVRSL
-3064 KIDFITSVS
+3064 KIDFITAVS
-3073 RKQENGKEIK
+3073 KKQENGKEIK
-3083 VGSSSLDRDR
+3083 IGNSSLDRDR

-3176 KRSFIDKLNT
+3176 KRLFIDKLNT

-3330 ILKNINN
+3330 ILKSINN
-3337 GKCNISTHIYV
+3337 GKCNISTHTYI

-3359 TEYKQEPIV
+3359 TEYKQEPIA
-3368 DDYMAKIAMTQQGY
+3368 DDYMAKMSMTQQGY
-3382 LVFPTLADKGT
+3382 LIFPTLADKGT
-3393 WMCLSGIELPGMV
+3393 WMCLSGIQLPGMV
-3406 YNESGDVTNVPTIMW
+3406 YNESGDVTNIPTIMW

-3489 PNGTRFLSLT
+3489 PNGTRFWSLT

-3505 KKTGEPMLDED
+3505 KETGEPMFDKD

-3528 KSSEEMLK
+3528 ESSVDMLK

-3568 QYQLEVQNAIDL
+3568 QYQLSVQKAIDL
-3580 GLVTRRNV
+3580 GLVTRR
-3588 DEYDLQTKQN
+3588 DISEYNLQTKQDN
-3598 KTLIS
+3598 ILIPS
-3603 IESQNFSNL
+3603 YSKNFSNL
-3612 DTHMFNQNQIEHITN
+3612 DTHMFNQNHIENITN
-3627 KIMESIPAWNNL
+3627 KIMESIPSWNKL
-3639 PNGPKKQARLNVCKG
+3639 PNGPKRQARLNVCKG
-3654 LAIASILSDA
+3654 LAIAIIISDA
-3664 TTKSIIASQEVQ
+3664 NNKSTMSTEEVM

-3682 PAMFKVAYEGDHIKD
+3682 PAMFKVLYEGDHIKD

-3706 GGMVS
+3706 GGLVS
-3711 TGDDNIENL
+3711 TGDDNVENL
-3720 PDMKSSYRCAECKD
+3720 PNMKSTYRCAECSD
-3734 YEVKSSSDIFNRLE
+3734 YKVKSSSDIFNRLE
-3748 SMFTDNAIR
+3748 SMFTDNAVR
-3757 DMYSIIKDN
+3757 DMYAIVKDN
-3766 YVDAYNMSIDEI
+3766 YIDAYNMSIDEI
-3778 LSDESLSEQ
+3778 LSDESLS
-3787 DKNALIKAKEKGQQF
+3787 DKDKEALAKAEEKGRQF
-3802 FGAYTKNINVADGA
+3802 FNAYTGDINVADGA

-3826 LLRLRGALT
+3826 LLRSRGALF
-3835 GRVKKAFDILRS
+3835 GRVKKAFNIL
-3847 KDKYNWMDKAEAYKD
+3847 KGDDKYNWMDKAQAYKD

-3867 NIVTTKYTA
+3867 NMVSTKYTA
-3876 YGFRNHT
+3876 YGFRDHT
-3883 LNGEDQSDV
+3883 LNGETQSDV
-3892 AVSYYNKFALFPLF
+3892 SVPYYNKFALFPLF

-3911 GHMSGI
+3911 GHMSEI
-3917 YDKMLNEKVDML
+3917 YNKMLNEKVDML
-3929 FMTSAVKVG
+3929 LMTSAVKVG
-3938 SQGAVKYDGTTI
+3938 SQGAVKYNGTSI

-3993 LDRINYIDN
+3993 LDRTNYVDN
-4002 VTGKPVSG
+4002 VTGKQVSG

-4127 GGIIQ
+4127 GGAIQ

-4180 WLIDNNIIGSRAKA
+4180 WLIDNGIIGSKAKA

-4214 VDIIPAVKSTIILP
+4214 VDVIPAVKSTIILP

-4236 SDFDIDH
+4236 SDKQ
-4243 LYLASFNYKKSE
+4243 Y
-4255 DGKTVSHDQFDPDS
+4255 QC
-4269 AEYHQNNILN
+4269 
-4279 QMMTLLKD
+4279 
-4287 TENSIHSLYK
+4287 
-4297 SIDNDTE
+4297 
-4304 LLTDIADQ
+4304 
-4312 IPEQGSNKARA
+4312 SN
-4323 YNFGSLHEQVTRRND
+4323 
-4338 YITGKFGIGPYALNV
+4338 
-4353 TNQELTRC
+4353 
-4361 FKVSFKKTNF
+4361 
-4371 TEESGICNFD
+4371 
-4381 KLIDY
+4381 
-4386 QYNYIA
+4386 QYNI
-4392 SWISA
+4392 
-4397 FINAHVDIVKDPYI
+4397 
-4411 SKMNINQFTYNMS
+4411 
-4424 NLLIRSGFG
+4424 
-4433 ESALWFLSQPIIR
+4433 
-4446 DMANASNSANSEFM
+4446 
-4460 RDPNK
+4460 
-4465 FKTVYSAQKEAVAN
+4465 
-4479 AVLKWLSP
+4479 
-4487 EDVSESVISRYTTGD
+4487 
-4502 KNNTS
+4502 KN
-4507 EQLRVVDI
+4507 RV
-4515 IKSKMN
+4515 
-4521 VLKAIA
+4521 
-4527 THPGQKTVTV
+4527 
-4537 DGQIYDV
+4537 
-4544 ANIQRDVFYA
+4544 
-4554 WKTLERY
+4554 
-4561 SIALGNLVQ
+4561 
-4570 KTKIDT
+4570 
-4576 KKQGKSFLAIYKYRQ
+4576 
-4591 DFNKLFYGD
+4591 
-4600 SEKSLWDE
+4600 
-4608 ESLHRLAEESW
+4608 
-4619 IKSKTDY
+4619 
-4626 ACSLPFIIL
+4626 
-4635 KGQTFNGNSV
+4635 
-4645 FIHEITELYNQLN
+4645 
-4658 PEQESINI
+4658 
-4666 KKLEAISKAVQTQI
+4666 
-4680 KCKYIAKYA
+4680 
-4689 KEYLGKTDK
+4689 
-4698 QISELFV
+4698 
-4705 GKYSMAHRLN
+4705 
-4715 MLNTAIRTTDQYKRL
+4715 
-4730 ADNMLIQQI
+4730 
-4739 YSAQEQEPVFVN
+4739 
-4751 GKRYERPSF
+4751 
-4760 IAIADR
+4760 
-4766 VGDSSMNSDMLIDA
+4766 
-4780 WQDLLLDEDRVVR
+4780 
-4793 QFARDLIVY
+4793 
-4802 AYMTS
+4802 
-4807 GEYAGWNNLFKYV
+4807 
-4820 PPAWIRGEIDTAYG
+4820 
-4834 ESMASYVQNI
+4834 
-4844 LSKNDF
+4844 
-4850 DKYID
+4850 
-4855 LDELARNNFQ
+4855 
-4865 DYTFS
+4865 
-4870 RRLAEKNADGERN
+4870 
-4883 ILYNTDYALIIRT
+4883 
-4896 ANNVKPP
+4896 
-4903 LYITTRV
+4903 
-4910 PGSRGNNASNFNIYK
+4910 
-4925 LVTPI
+4925 
-4930 GGVGE
+4930 
-4935 KNESTASMYIKIK
+4935 
-4948 KAGFDSGHKQKIYEY
+4948 
-4963 GWDFKYVE
+4963 
-4971 NYSKNLSTIDTET
+4971 
-4984 MTRRLFGF
+4984 
-4992 ISEHKNALPNQMYQ
+4992 
-5006 EIIQSI
+5006 
-5012 NDSKYD
+5012 
-5018 KQNDVVIPTVPV
+5018 
-5030 TKKESKLGYNSMS
+5030 
-5043 EIVMHS
+5043 
-5049 GGAYGADTAWDFYAR
+5049 
-5064 NAGVKQINHYRDQ
+5064 
-5077 GNQVLSSSL
+5077 
-5086 NKRGVKATVL
+5086 
-5096 SKEQMEFARRRE
+5096 
-5108 FELLGKHYD
+5108 
-5117 DTLQGNLQVRNF
+5117 
-5129 YQVASSDGVFAIASM
+5129 
-5144 NSAKN
+5144 
-5149 GVSGGTNTAVQ
+5149 
-5160 LGISLNKPTH
+5160 
-5170 VFDLNSEK
+5170 
-5178 WYKYN
+5178 
-5183 PESKVFEEE
+5183 
-5192 STPVLTKNF
+5192 
-5201 AGVGTRDIQKYN
+5201 
-5213 IYKDGKWVEREQ
+5213 
-5225 YVGDDKS
+5225 
-5232 KVALKAIEDV
+5232 
-5242 FNKTQA
+5242 
-5248 ELSNIE
+5248 
-5254 TSTDNNSSSEQV
+5254 
-5266 SLNQNDT
+5266 
-5273 DQFGTIS
+5273 
-5280 QQVSTLNSDKT
+5280 
-5291 ILTNAEILAL
+5291 
-5301 HPFTGNDT
+5301 
-5309 KPRIAVASEHTDPV
+5309 
-5323 FFSKMIQSWANGEH
+5323 
-5337 TFLDYKQQPI
+5337 
-5347 KYEDIDALY
+5347 
-5356 LITKHDG
+5356 
-5363 LPMRELLQ
+5363 
-5371 INKPKIIHFSV
+5371 
-5382 TTLGN
+5382 
-5387 TKWEPGVMKWQD
+5387 
-5399 MIERIGDFIKQGL
+5399 
-5412 DPEYVTL
+5412 
-5419 RIDPIIPGVT
+5419 
-5429 KISEVDKLMKRASEL
+5429 
-5444 GIKHVRFSVLDYY
+5444 
-5457 KTTAKFMEQLGY
+5457 
-5469 DYSKYF
+5469 
-5475 DKNKSGVYFTHAKS
+5475 
-5489 EIIKGIAEK
+5489 
-5498 MLAIAKKYNLDLSSC
+5498 
-5513 AEPCRMDG
+5513 
-5521 ISIEGCLSVNAI
+5521 
-5533 NSMLG
+5533 
-5538 THIPNLGTENNKF
+5538 
-5551 RQLCTCYGG
+5551 
-5560 KTDLLRYNNNCAS
+5560 NC
-5573 SCVYCYAHHNGDK
+5573 
-5586 MLNYYNEDGTLKQNR
+5586 
-5601 FTDSGLIKST
+5601 
-5611 SNKMPKNY
+5611 
-5619 TDALKQIQKWFD
+5619 W
-5631 IDDQTT
+5631 
-5637 NITGKNNIKHAIQKL
+5637 KL
-5652 HIKINDK
+5652 HIKW
-5659 YLMDNMDEKDIL
+5659 
-5671 NLLYKTSKF
+5671 
-5680 MDEMQKLGDTGITI
+5680 TI
-5694 VSEDYFYG
+5694 SSQAF
-5702 DFAKKVKSLT
+5702 
-5712 GEIISDIENNYDIQE
+5712 
-5727 GEKEK
+5727 
-5732 TMEIPNI
+5732 
-5739 LIKILDFIES
+5739 
-5749 LNYKQREALD
+5749 
-5759 RIFEYPIYDLDP
+5759 
-5771 SVIGSI
+5771 
-5777 DLSDIITI
+5777 
-5785 TDTVEDTRQT
+5785 
-5795 DFLKELG
+5795 
-5802 MSDEDIKKAQEIKNH
+5802 
-5817 CKGGK
+5817 

>member
-7 GIPNLGNGF
+7 GIPNFGNGF
-16 KKTNPF
+16 ETTNPL

-33 TTPGNSSIDKASN
+33 TTPGNSSIDRASN

-51 VKTRTDRENQEARYR
+51 VKTRTDRENQEARYKK
-66 QFIEDQ
+66 FIEDQ

-98 KRKAEQNDKEYEQE
+98 KRNAEQNDKEYEQE

-147 SWRHILKGIY
+147 SWRHILKGMY
-157 AFNNTIGSLVGDA
+157 NFNNMIGSLVGDA
-170 TSTHLESIASK
+170 TSNHLESIASK
-181 KNFNDLDKSYADA
+181 KNFNDLDKSQADA

-211 KNLLAETVSQP
+211 KDLLAETVSQP

-231 QRYNEVKKQINEY
+231 QRYSEVKKQINEY

-264 EEYKINYVINH
+264 EEYKINYVLNH

-300 KLKKSAEY
+300 KFKKSAEY
-308 RAARRAE
+308 RAAKRAAM
-315 LLREYDEKI
+315 LREYDEKI
-324 ANRIQYEDSQNF
+324 ANNNQVDGDKGSYMS
-336 QENLKNFYANPEQFG
+336 LPQFG
-351 KQLNNALKYKD
+351 
-362 TKFQIQQNNLD
+362 IQVYNSPKNKNEEQKSVQQKLD
-373 KDLKIAEIT
+373 KDLKVTEHLKQQI
-382 KNAKDT
+382 DV
-388 ENKELENDY
+388 ENKELQNDY
-397 LETAKLND
+397 LETSKLND
-405 QYNDYWR
+405 RYNDYWR

-461 SLAAGAAVSMLGSPV
+461 SLAAGAAVSMLGSPA

-522 FNDDPKLKSDILGD
+522 FNDDPKSKSDILGD

-588 AMLNSNKGLKTQF
+588 AMLNSNKGLKAQF

-624 PLTKAGDVA
+624 PLTKAGDVI

-640 SKKLVNKVSKTKAGK
+640 SKKLVNKVAKTKAGK

-663 AASNAAEQTAERY
+663 AASNTAEQTAERY
-676 ANGFRRSTSTFKS
+676 ANGFRRPTSTFKS

-766 IGARYGLNA
+766 IGVRYGLNA
-775 TRRGFMQA
+775 TRRGLTQA
-783 TSEGAEE
+783 MSEGAEE
-790 SVQYLNSKEDFA
+790 GVQYLNSKEDFA

-953 KIISLTKNEKI
+953 KIISLTKNEKL

-997 EKQRSENDANLK
+997 EKQRSENDANLR

-1040 QKRIQAGNKA
+1040 QRRIQAGNKA

-1070 NLSLEKIRNEAQDRA
+1070 NLGLEKIRKEAQDKA

-1090 MNYKE
+1090 INYRE
-1095 YVREKTRLVNR
+1095 HVREKTRLVNR

-1148 AQIEETKSALK
+1148 AQIEETKRALK

-1200 ALAADRAVTQSYIN
+1200 ALAADRAVTQSYVN

-1257 SIQNEDITTS
+1257 SIRNEDITTP

-1278 KTRINKIREAD
+1278 KTRVNKIREAD

-1327 STKPDDHIPF
+1327 SIKPDDHVPF

-1373 YERRKAKAKEIYEKN
+1373 YERRKAKAKEVYEKN
-1388 KKKLRRNAYGSFIP
+1388 KKKLRRNTYGSFIP

-1413 LLQKAK
+1413 LLQQAK

-1440 IDSVLPAIKEIY
+1440 IDSVLPTIKELY

-1515 FNTIVQT
+1515 FNTVVQT
-1522 EDGSVVICKN
+1522 EDGSVVVCKN

-1543 ISFYEEQA
+1543 IAFYKEQA
-1551 KKLKQLNTSDESF
+1551 KKLKQFNTSDESF

-1586 TEGIEQAIIVHIYN
+1586 TEGIEQAIIVHIHN
-1600 YKRSPG
+1600 YKPSPG

-1611 LVRNAVIGILVGDN
+1611 LVRNAAISILVGDG
-1625 SALRNIAT
+1625 SATQNIAN
-1633 FSGYDEFIAD
+1633 FSGYEEFITD
-1643 ITSLKKS
+1643 MVSLKKS
-1650 FDDLGYKIIN
+1650 FDDLGYQIIN

-1682 KNKDIHVIDILSSYI
+1682 KNKDVHVIDILSSYR

-1706 PGRKANYTIHQRE
+1706 PGRASNYTIHQRE
-1719 ENILHQIEDILLSK
+1719 ENILHQIENILLSK

-1747 CDIENLPTIFVQK
+1747 CDIETLPTIFVQK

-1767 MHIPTKLGHENEVD
+1767 MHIPTKLEHENKVD
-1781 LTKEHEKAV
+1781 LAKEHEKAV
-1790 EQVGHIN
+1790 EQISRIN
-1797 EQIRIY
+1797 EQIKIY
-1803 NNIVDNVK
+1803 NSIVDSVN

-1829 EQYNTYFNELSNKY
+1829 EQYNTYFKELSNKY
-1843 DDVIGKI
+1843 DDVIGKMS
-1850 NEINDFIQKSKNKE
+1850 EINDFIEKSKNKE

-1938 DPNTNVVDV
+1938 DPNTNIVDV

-1985 DNTGTGNN
+1985 DNTDTGNN
-1993 TSRTVN
+1993 TSRTVK

-2009 NTIKNWTKTLREH
+2009 NTIKNWIKTLHEH

-2030 PVLQEWYDT
+2030 PVLQEWYDL

-2048 IDNTK
+2048 IDNAQ
-2053 KFNDTY
+2053 KFNTTY
-2059 IQDVVQKQI
+2059 IQDITQKQI

-2131 YNDAYYHM
+2131 YNDAYYNM

-2151 SFYVANESKTYRN
+2151 SFYIANKPKTYRN
-2164 SRKYGYNINKGDV
+2164 SRGYGYNINEGDV
-2177 VMYIEYI
+2177 VMYIEYT

-2196 ILISPGYKP
+2196 ILISPGYQP
-2205 TSKEETQERIR
+2205 TSNEETQERIR

-2253 SIKYDDNVAS
+2253 SIKYDNVTS
-2263 THLVTEFL
+2263 THLVTDFL
-2271 FKGLGNEQDLYT
+2271 FKGFGNEQDLYT

-2294 SVFTMNKSTGTMF
+2294 SVFTMNKNTGAMF
-2307 YDVYAGSDLRTRIGY
+2307 YDVYAGSDLRTRIGG

-2342 YFTGNNQYIGVPIET
+2342 YSTGNNQYIGVPIET

-2413 NRVVLNNNGIVEI
+2413 NRVVLNNTGIVEI

-2441 KDISAMSNN
+2441 KDVSGMSNN

-2469 TAKQIFKNTD
+2469 TAKQMFKNTD

-2500 ADDTQGSTW
+2500 ADGTQGSTW
-2509 LGYMLRNGILRT
+2509 LGYMLRNGVLRT

-2584 MPGTSEEFRQKIIE
+2584 MPGTSEEFRQKIVE

-2610 YFADEHQKFLG
+2610 YFVDEHQKFLG

-2823 NATSFVNNLSQ
+2823 DATSFVNNLSQ

-2840 CGNHLEDSE
+2840 CGNHLDDSE

-2854 RAFREVFQSENKSVL
+2854 RAFKEVFQSENKSIL

-2892 NEYIESTIIAYSG
+2892 NEYIESTITAYSG

-2911 SDENIDDETEKAMGK
+2911 SDENIDDETEEAMSK
-2926 NIDQFDKTS
+2926 NIDQFDKAS

-2964 DGNKILDYDLSK
+2964 NGNRILDYDLSK

-2999 FCSSLQDLDKELKR
+2999 FCSSLQDLDNELKR

-3034 CYKHNQDGSVN
+3034 CYKHNQDGSIK
-3045 INYNAESY
+3045 INYDAESY
-3053 CASILCALRGL
+3053 CVSILRALRGL

-3073 RKQENGKEIK
+3073 KKQENGKEIK

-3145 KLREGLSSANQT
+3145 KLREGLTSANQT

-3176 KRSFIDKLNT
+3176 KRLFIDKLNT

-3192 KDALNSMLSNKYNG
+3192 KDALNNMLSNKYKG

-3220 EASIS
+3220 ETSIS
-3225 TFIDRLYNFVDVK
+3225 TFVDRLYSFVDVR
-3238 GNINEDVLN
+3238 GNIDEDVLN
-3247 NAYTDNGFV
+3247 KAYTENGFV

-3305 NPIVRRLMKFG
+3305 NPIVRTLMKFG

-3359 TEYKQEPIV
+3359 TEYKQEPMV
-3368 DDYMAKIAMTQQGY
+3368 DDYMAKMAMTQQGY
-3382 LVFPTLADKGT
+3382 LIFPTLADKGT
-3393 WMCLSGIELPGMV
+3393 WMCLSGIQLPGMI
-3406 YNESGDVTNVPTIMW
+3406 YNESGDVTNIPTFMW
-3421 NGSTPYIRPDNSV
+3421 YGTTPYIRPNNNV

-3440 YAKCE
+3440 YAKGE

-3476 YIKNYHTKNGSVE
+3476 YIVNYHTKNGSVE
-3489 PNGTRFLSLT
+3489 PNGTRFWSLT

-3505 KKTGEPMLDED
+3505 KETGEPMLDKD
-3516 GNLKTINLNDPT
+3516 GNLKTINLNNPI
-3528 KSSEEMLK
+3528 KSSKDMLK

-3568 QYQLEVQNAIDL
+3568 QFQLEVQKAIEL
-3580 GLVTRRNV
+3580 GLVTRRNIN
-3588 DEYDLQTKQN
+3588 EYNLQTKQD
-3598 KTLIS
+3598 KILIS
-3603 IESQNFSNL
+3603 EESQSFSNL
-3612 DTHMFNQNQIEHITN
+3612 DTHMFNQNQIENITN
-3627 KIMESIPAWNNL
+3627 KIMESIPAWNSL
-3639 PNGPKKQARLNVCKG
+3639 SNGPKKQARLNVCKG

-3664 TTKSIIASQEVQ
+3664 NIKSTIASQEIL

-3682 PAMFKVAYEGDHIKD
+3682 PALFKVRYKGDHIDD

-3711 TGDDNIENL
+3711 TGDDNVENL
-3720 PDMKSSYRCAECKD
+3720 PNMKSSYRCAECKD
-3734 YEVKSSSDIFNRLE
+3734 YKTKSTSDIFNRLE
-3748 SMFTDNAIR
+3748 SMFTNNSIR
-3757 DMYSIIKDN
+3757 DMYAIIKDN
-3766 YVDAYNMSIDEI
+3766 YVDAYNMSIDKI
-3778 LSDESLSEQ
+3778 LSDESLSKQ
-3787 DKNALIKAKEKGQQF
+3787 DKDALIKAKEKGQQF
-3802 FGAYTKNINVADGA
+3802 FSAYTKDINVADGA
-3816 AYITD
+3816 AYITA

-3826 LLRLRGALT
+3826 LLRMGGALK
-3835 GRVKKAFDILRS
+3835 GRVKKAFDILNGN
-3847 KDKYNWMDKAEAYKD
+3847 DKYNWMDKAEAYKD

-3883 LNGEDQSDV
+3883 LNEEDQSDV
-3892 AVSYYNKFALFPLF
+3892 AVAYYNKFALFPLF

-3965 RQQNTDPE
+3965 KQQNTDPE
-3973 EGDTTAI
+3973 EGETTAI

-3993 LDRINYIDN
+3993 LNRINYVDN
-4002 VTGKPVSG
+4002 VTGKQVSG

-4031 IKEEFG
+4031 VKEEFG

-4087 SSWIESILISTINK
+4087 SSWIESILISSLNK

-4119 AVEGSSVQ
+4119 AMENSSIK
-4127 GGIIQ
+4127 GGAIQ
-4132 SDATMSPKINGGKKL
+4132 SDATMSPTINGGKKL
-4147 QMINEDNSMDAVIS
+4147 QMINKDHSMDAVIS

-4180 WLIDNNIIGSRAKA
+4180 WLIDNGIIGSGAKA

-4214 VDIIPAVKSTIILP
+4214 VDVISAVKSTIILP

-4304 LLTDIADQ
+4304 LLTDIAEQ

-4361 FKVSFKKTNF
+4361 FNVSFKKTKF

-4381 KLIDY
+4381 KLVDD

-4465 FKTVYSAQKEAVAN
+4465 FKTVYSAQKEAITN

-4487 EDVSESVISRYTTGD
+4487 EDISESVISRYTTGD

-4527 THPGQKTVTV
+4527 THPGWSTVTV
-4537 DGQIYDV
+4537 DNQVYNVSD
-4544 ANIQRDVFYA
+4544 IQRDVFYA

-4608 ESLHRLAEESW
+4608 DSLHRLAEESW

-4626 ACSLPFIIL
+4626 ACSLPFVIL

-4658 PEQESINI
+4658 PEQESINV

-4715 MLNTAIRTTDQYKRL
+4715 MLNTAIRTMDQYKRL

-4739 YSAQEQEPVFVN
+4739 YSAQEQEPVLVN

-4766 VGDSSMNSDMLIDA
+4766 VGDNSMNSDMLIDA
-4780 WQDLLLDEDRVVR
+4780 WQDLLLDEDKVVR

-4883 ILYNTDYALIIRT
+4883 ILYNTDQALIIRT
-4896 ANNVKPP
+4896 ANDVKPP

-4984 MTRRLFGF
+4984 MTNRLFGF
-4992 ISEHKNALPNQMYQ
+4992 ISEHKNTLPNQMYQ

-5018 KQNDVVIPTVPV
+5018 QQNDVVTPTIPV

-5043 EIVMHS
+5043 DIVMHS

-5096 SKEQMEFARRRE
+5096 SKEQMEYARRRE

-5248 ELSNIE
+5248 ELSNVE
-5254 TSTDNNSSSEQV
+5254 TSTDQINNTYSSVNYYEGNITPDANTIFVFGSNPEGRHGAGAAKIAKEQFGAVYGQGEGLHGNSYALPTKDLRIRKDNGLKSISETQIIKNIKKLYGV
-5266 SLNQNDT
+5266 AKQNPNKQFKVAYRNTDKTSLN
-5273 DQFGTIS
+5273 GY
-5280 QQVSTLNSDKT
+5280 
-5291 ILTNAEILAL
+5291 
-5301 HPFTGNDT
+5301 TGLEMINMFI
-5309 KPRIAVASEHTDPV
+5309 KAGQIPSNII
-5323 FFSKMIQSWANGEH
+5323 FSKEW
-5337 TFLDYKQQPI
+5337 
-5347 KYEDIDALY
+5347 IDTG
-5356 LITKHDG
+5356 LITK
-5363 LPMRELLQ
+5363 E
-5371 INKPKIIHFSV
+5371 NYTNSNNTNN
-5382 TTLGN
+5382 TT
-5387 TKWEPGVMKWQD
+5387 Q
-5399 MIERIGDFIKQGL
+5399 F
-5412 DPEYVTL
+5412 
-5419 RIDPIIPGVT
+5419 
-5429 KISEVDKLMKRASEL
+5429 
-5444 GIKHVRFSVLDYY
+5444 
-5457 KTTAKFMEQLGY
+5457 
-5469 DYSKYF
+5469 
-5475 DKNKSGVYFTHAKS
+5475 
-5489 EIIKGIAEK
+5489 
-5498 MLAIAKKYNLDLSSC
+5498 
-5513 AEPCRMDG
+5513 
-5521 ISIEGCLSVNAI
+5521 
-5533 NSMLG
+5533 
-5538 THIPNLGTENNKF
+5538 
-5551 RQLCTCYGG
+5551 
-5560 KTDLLRYNNNCAS
+5560 
-5573 SCVYCYAHHNGDK
+5573 
-5586 MLNYYNEDGTLKQNR
+5586 
-5601 FTDSGLIKST
+5601 T
-5611 SNKMPKNY
+5611 SNKLPKNY
-5619 TDALKQIQKWFD
+5619 TNALNQIQNWFD
-5631 IDDQTT
+5631 INDQTT
-5637 NITGKNNIKHAIQKL
+5637 NIAGKNNIKHAIQEL
-5652 HIKINDK
+5652 HIEINDK
-5659 YLMDNMDEKDIL
+5659 YLISYMNEKDVL

-5680 MDEMQKLGDTGITI
+5680 LDEMQKLGNTGIKI

-5702 DFAKKVKSLT
+5702 YFAKKVKRLT
-5712 GEIISDIENNYDIQE
+5712 GEIISDIKNTYDIQK

-5732 TMEIPNI
+5732 TMEIPNS

-5749 LNYKQREALD
+5749 LNYNQREVLD
-5759 RIFEYPIYDLDP
+5759 RIFDNPVYDLDP
-5771 SVIGSI
+5771 AVISSI
-5777 DLSDIITI
+5777 DLSDKITV
-5785 TDTVEDTRQT
+5785 TDTIEDTRQT
-5795 DFLKELG
+5795 NFLKELG
-5802 MSDEDIKKAQEIKNH
+5802 MSDEDMKKAQEIKNH